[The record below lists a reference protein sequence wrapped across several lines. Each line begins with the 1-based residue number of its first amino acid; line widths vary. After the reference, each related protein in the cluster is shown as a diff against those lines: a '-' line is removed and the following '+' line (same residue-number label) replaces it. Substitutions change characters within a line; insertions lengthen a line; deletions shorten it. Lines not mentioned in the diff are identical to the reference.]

1 MSASLVNSSLGNSFH
16 INSNT
21 SQSFEIGRI
30 FCDHLESSGK
40 SLNIFTASVFEATR
54 LKEEISWFFPKL
66 KVNHLP
72 DWETLPYDQI
82 SPHPDLIS
90 ERLLTLYEM
99 TQKEFDINLLPLST
113 SLHFLP
119 PRSYIEKFSFNFK
132 TGQDVDINAFKNR
145 LVENGY
151 LYVDKV
157 FNPGEFAMRGG
168 IIDLYPMGSIVPYR
182 IDFFDNEIDSI
193 RTFDVDTQRSLYPT
207 NKIKLL
213 PAREC
218 PLDENGISTF
228 RQNYRERFEGDLAK
242 SNLYKSIS
250 KGTPFAGMEWYLPL
264 FFDGI
269 DSIFDYLDKDD
280 LVIQMGDLSKS
291 AENYWSEAESRFR
304 LYAYDAERPIL
315 QPKDLLISPDD
326 FFKKIK
332 QHKDIKKTKHAP
344 ENIAI
349 VAIDRDVSPPLDR
362 LKTFIKRTPK
372 RILICAE
379 GLGRR
384 ESLFELLNQSSID
397 FSVVESWDDFV
408 ASSEKISLIT
418 SPIHQGFIQK
428 DYVVITENEIF
439 PNFVR
444 QTKKTRRN
452 KSFNN
457 DGIVK
462 DLTELSIGDP
472 VVHEQHGVGRY
483 QGLVDLDY
491 GDGMTEFLV
500 LHYDKQDKLYVPVS
514 QLHLVSRYSGGPA
527 ESAPIHKLG
536 SGSWEKSKKRALLQ
550 IHDTAAELLDLY
562 AKRSLQRGYSSKIN
576 LNDYV
581 SFVEGFPFEETVD
594 QKEAIERVIE
604 DMESARPMDRLIC
617 GDVGFGKTEV
627 ALRAAFISVLNGKQA
642 IVLVPTTLLAE
653 QHFNNFSD
661 RFAKWPI
668 KIEEISRFKSK
679 KQQLESLEKLEE
691 GKIDII
697 IGTHRLLQPD
707 IKFKDLGLVV
717 IDEEHRF
724 GVRQKEKLKA
734 FRRNVD
740 VLALTATPIPRT
752 LSMAMEGLREFS
764 VIATPPQKRLS
775 IKTFV
780 VNHSQGII
788 KEAVA
793 REFNRGGQIYFL
805 HNEVNTIQS
814 MHEKLSALLPDA
826 KIGVAH
832 GQLQEKE
839 LERVMQD
846 FHQQRINVLLCST
859 IIETGIDI
867 PTANTIIMN
876 RADKF
881 GLAQLHQLRGRVG
894 RSHHQAYAYLLIDE
908 DRKLTSNAKKRLEAI
923 QLMEDLGAGYH
934 LAMHDLE
941 IRGAGELLGD
951 NQSGQMHEIGFSLY
965 MDMLNH
971 AIKQLKKGEKLDL
984 DLPLASNKE
993 INLHTPA
1000 ILTQAYCQNTNER
1013 LIIYKRLSSCKTRD
1027 QLKELKEELVDRF
1040 GVMPVQT
1047 KNLIL
1052 FHELRIDLISTDV
1065 IKIDSSQTIT
1075 EITFKDNADIDPIQ
1089 IIDLLQNDRRFKMN
1103 GPDRI
1108 KITASIND
1116 TSDRVAFI
1124 IKTLNQL
1131 KSN

>member
-1 MSASLVNSSLGNSFH
+1 MNSFSENNFF
-16 INSNT
+16 INTNT
-21 SQSFEIGRI
+21 SHSIEIGRI
-30 FCDHLESSGK
+30 FYEHLSSK
-40 SLNIFTASVFEATR
+40 KQSLNIFTGNVFEAIR
-54 LKEEISWFFPKL
+54 LKEEISWFYPKL
-66 KVNHLP
+66 RVNHFP

-90 ERLLTLYEM
+90 ERLLTLYQM
-99 TQKEFDINLLPLST
+99 TQREFDINLLPLST
-113 SLHFLP
+113 SLHLLP

-132 TGQDVDINAFKNR
+132 TNQAVDINAFKNR
-145 LVENGY
+145 LVDNGY
-151 LYVDKV
+151 LYVEKV
-157 FNPGEFAMRGG
+157 MNPGEFAMRGG
-168 IIDLYPMGSIVPYR
+168 IIDIFPMGSIVPYR
-182 IDFFDNEIDSI
+182 IDFFDNEIESI

-218 PLDENGISTF
+218 PLDDEGVGIF
-228 RQNYRERFEGDLAK
+228 RNNYREKFEGDLSK
-242 SNLYKSIS
+242 SKIYKSITKS
-250 KGTPFAGMEWYLPL
+250 TPFAGMEWYLPL
-264 FFDGI
+264 FFEQTN
-269 DSIFDYLDKDD
+269 SIFDYIEPKDAV
-280 LVIQMGDLSKS
+280 LLLGDTAKAASD
-291 AENYWSEAESRFR
+291 YWSETASRYR
-304 LYAYDAERPIL
+304 LYAYDTERPIL
-315 QPKDLLISPDD
+315 EPNEFLIPPDQ

-332 QHKDIKKTKHAP
+332 DYPQIKKHKDRIESIKD
-344 ENIAI
+344 I
-349 VAIDRDVSPPLDR
+349 AIDRDESPPLHK
-362 LKTFIKRTPK
+362 LSKLISKSTQ
-372 RILICAE
+372 RILLCAE

-384 ESLFELLNQSSID
+384 ESLADLLKQSDIQFKLVEDWNAFID
-397 FSVVESWDDFV
+397 SHEKVCLIAGPLHDGFSYSNY
-408 ASSEKISLIT
+408 LI
-418 SPIHQGFIQK
+418 
-428 DYVVITENEIF
+428 ITENEIF

-444 QTKKTRRN
+444 QIKKSKRN
-452 KSFNN
+452 KSFSS

-472 VVHEQHGVGRY
+472 IVHEQHGVGRY
-483 QGLVDLDY
+483 KGLVDLDY
-491 GDGMTEFLV
+491 GEGINEFLE
-500 LHYDKQDKLYVPVS
+500 LHYEREDKLYVPVS
-514 QLHLVSRYSGGPA
+514 QLYLISRYSGGPI

-536 SGSWEKSKKRALLQ
+536 SGSWEKAKKKALTQ

-562 AKRSLQRGYSSKIN
+562 AKRSLQKGVSSKIN
-576 LNDYV
+576 LNDYDA
-581 SFVEGFPFEETVD
+581 FVDGFPFEETAD
-594 QKEAIERVIE
+594 QKDAIERVVE
-604 DMESARPMDRLIC
+604 DMESSRPMDRLVC

-653 QHFNNFSD
+653 QHFDNFCD
-661 RFAKWPI
+661 RFARWPI

-679 KQQLESLEKLEE
+679 KQQYESLQRLHE

-707 IKFKDLGLVV
+707 VKFKDLGLVV

-734 FRRNVD
+734 FRKNVD

-752 LSMAMEGLREFS
+752 LSLAMEGLREFS

-780 VNHSQGII
+780 VNFSQGII
-788 KEAVA
+788 KEAVL
-793 REFNRGGQIYFL
+793 REFNRGGQVYFL

-814 MHEKLSALLPDA
+814 MFEKLSKLLPEA

-832 GQLQEKE
+832 GQLREKE
-839 LERVMQD
+839 LEHVMQD
-846 FHQQRINVLLCST
+846 FHQQRINILLCST

-951 NQSGQMHEIGFSLY
+951 NQSGQMHEIGFNLY
-965 MDMLNH
+965 IDMLNN

-984 DLPLASNKE
+984 ESPITSNKE
-993 INLHTPA
+993 INLHTPT
-1000 ILTQAYCQNTNER
+1000 ILTQTYCPNTNER
-1013 LIIYKRLSSCKTRD
+1013 LIIYKRLSSCKSKD
-1027 QLKELKEELVDRF
+1027 ELKSIKEELIDRF
-1040 GVMPVQT
+1040 GIMPLQT
-1047 KNLIL
+1047 VNLIL
-1052 FHELRIDLISTDV
+1052 FHELRINILSTEV
-1065 IKIDSSQTIT
+1065 MKIDSSKRKS
-1075 EITFKDNADIDPIQ
+1075 EITIKKNADIDPIK
-1089 IIDLLQNDRRFKMN
+1089 IIDLLQNDQRFKMN
-1103 GPDRI
+1103 GPDKI
-1108 KITASIND
+1108 KILLEEEDVARRVKFITKTINEI
-1116 TSDRVAFI
+1116 TV
-1124 IKTLNQL
+1124 
-1131 KSN
+1131 

>member
-1 MSASLVNSSLGNSFH
+1 MNSFSENNFF
-16 INSNT
+16 INTNT
-21 SQSFEIGRI
+21 SHSIEIGRI
-30 FCDHLESSGK
+30 FYEHLSSK
-40 SLNIFTASVFEATR
+40 KQSLNIFTGNVFEAIR
-54 LKEEISWFFPKL
+54 LKEEISWFYPKL
-66 KVNHLP
+66 RVNHFP

-90 ERLLTLYEM
+90 ERLLTLYQM
-99 TQKEFDINLLPLST
+99 TQREFDINLLPLST
-113 SLHFLP
+113 SLHLLP

-132 TGQDVDINAFKNR
+132 TNQAVDINAFKNR
-145 LVENGY
+145 LVDNGY
-151 LYVDKV
+151 LYVEKV
-157 FNPGEFAMRGG
+157 MNPGEFAMRGG
-168 IIDLYPMGSIVPYR
+168 IIDIFPMGSIVPYR
-182 IDFFDNEIDSI
+182 IDFFDNEIESI

-218 PLDENGISTF
+218 PLDDEGVGIF
-228 RQNYRERFEGDLAK
+228 RNNYREKFEGDLSK
-242 SNLYKSIS
+242 SKIYKSITKS
-250 KGTPFAGMEWYLPL
+250 TPFAGMEWYLPL
-264 FFDGI
+264 FFEQTN
-269 DSIFDYLDKDD
+269 SIFDYIEPKDAV
-280 LVIQMGDLSKS
+280 LLLGDTAKAASD
-291 AENYWSEAESRFR
+291 YWSETASRYR
-304 LYAYDAERPIL
+304 LYAYDTERPIL
-315 QPKDLLISPDD
+315 EPNEFLIPPDQ

-332 QHKDIKKTKHAP
+332 DYPQIKKHKDRIKSIKD
-344 ENIAI
+344 I
-349 VAIDRDVSPPLDR
+349 AIDRDESPPLHK
-362 LKTFIKRTPK
+362 LSKLISKSTQ
-372 RILICAE
+372 RILLCAE

-384 ESLFELLNQSSID
+384 ESLADLLKQSDIQFKLVEDWNAFID
-397 FSVVESWDDFV
+397 SHEKVCLIAGPLHDGFSYSNY
-408 ASSEKISLIT
+408 LI
-418 SPIHQGFIQK
+418 
-428 DYVVITENEIF
+428 ITENEIF

-444 QTKKTRRN
+444 QIKKSKRN
-452 KSFNN
+452 KSFSS

-472 VVHEQHGVGRY
+472 IVHEQHGVGRY
-483 QGLVDLDY
+483 KGLVDLDY
-491 GDGMTEFLV
+491 GEGINEFLE
-500 LHYDKQDKLYVPVS
+500 LHYEREDKLYVPVS
-514 QLHLVSRYSGGPA
+514 QLYLISRYSGGPI

-536 SGSWEKSKKRALLQ
+536 SGSWEKAKKKALTQ

-562 AKRSLQRGYSSKIN
+562 AKRSLQKGVSSKIN
-576 LNDYV
+576 LNDYDA
-581 SFVEGFPFEETVD
+581 FVDGFPFEETAD
-594 QKEAIERVIE
+594 QKDAIERVVE
-604 DMESARPMDRLIC
+604 DMESSRPMDRLVC

-653 QHFNNFSD
+653 QHFDNFCD
-661 RFAKWPI
+661 RFARWPI

-679 KQQLESLEKLEE
+679 KQQYESLQRLHE

-707 IKFKDLGLVV
+707 VKFKDLGLVV

-734 FRRNVD
+734 FRKNVD

-752 LSMAMEGLREFS
+752 LSLAMEGLREFS

-780 VNHSQGII
+780 VNFSQGII
-788 KEAVA
+788 KEAVL
-793 REFNRGGQIYFL
+793 REFNRGGQVYFL

-814 MHEKLSALLPDA
+814 MFEKLSKLLPEA

-832 GQLQEKE
+832 GQLREKE
-839 LERVMQD
+839 LEHVMQD
-846 FHQQRINVLLCST
+846 FHQQRINILLCST

-951 NQSGQMHEIGFSLY
+951 NQSGQMHEIGFNLY
-965 MDMLNH
+965 IDMLNN

-984 DLPLASNKE
+984 ESPITSNKE
-993 INLHTPA
+993 INLHTPT
-1000 ILTQAYCQNTNER
+1000 ILTQTYCPNTNER
-1013 LIIYKRLSSCKTRD
+1013 LIIYKRLSSCKSKD
-1027 QLKELKEELVDRF
+1027 ELKSIKEELIDRF
-1040 GVMPVQT
+1040 GIMPLQT
-1047 KNLIL
+1047 VNLIL
-1052 FHELRIDLISTDV
+1052 FHELRINILSTEV
-1065 IKIDSSQTIT
+1065 MKIDSSKRKS
-1075 EITFKDNADIDPIQ
+1075 EITIKKNADIDPIK
-1089 IIDLLQNDRRFKMN
+1089 IIDLLQNDQRFKMN
-1103 GPDRI
+1103 GPDKI
-1108 KITASIND
+1108 KILLEEEDVARRVKFITKTINEI
-1116 TSDRVAFI
+1116 TV
-1124 IKTLNQL
+1124 
-1131 KSN
+1131 

>member
-1 MSASLVNSSLGNSFH
+1 MNSFSENNFF
-16 INSNT
+16 INTNT
-21 SQSFEIGRI
+21 SHSIEIGRI
-30 FCDHLESSGK
+30 FYEHLSSK
-40 SLNIFTASVFEATR
+40 KQSLNIFTGNVFEAIR
-54 LKEEISWFFPKL
+54 LKEEISWFYPKL
-66 KVNHLP
+66 RVNHFP

-90 ERLLTLYEM
+90 ERLLTLYQM
-99 TQKEFDINLLPLST
+99 TQREFDINLLPLST
-113 SLHFLP
+113 SLHLLP

-132 TGQDVDINAFKNR
+132 TNQAVDINAFKNR
-145 LVENGY
+145 LVDNGY
-151 LYVDKV
+151 LYVEKV
-157 FNPGEFAMRGG
+157 MNPGEFAMRGG
-168 IIDLYPMGSIVPYR
+168 IIDIFPMGSIVPYR
-182 IDFFDNEIDSI
+182 IDFFDNEIESI

-218 PLDENGISTF
+218 PLDDEGVGIF
-228 RQNYRERFEGDLAK
+228 RNNYREKFEGDLSK
-242 SNLYKSIS
+242 SKIYKSITKS
-250 KGTPFAGMEWYLPL
+250 TPFAGMEWYLPL
-264 FFDGI
+264 FFEQTN
-269 DSIFDYLDKDD
+269 SIFDYIEPKDAV
-280 LVIQMGDLSKS
+280 LLLGDTAKAASD
-291 AENYWSEAESRFR
+291 YWSETASRYR
-304 LYAYDAERPIL
+304 LYAYDTERPIL
-315 QPKDLLISPDD
+315 EPNEFLIPPDQ

-332 QHKDIKKTKHAP
+332 DYPQIKKHKDRIESIKD
-344 ENIAI
+344 I
-349 VAIDRDVSPPLDR
+349 AIDRDESPPLHK
-362 LKTFIKRTPK
+362 LSKLISKSTQ
-372 RILICAE
+372 RILLCAE

-384 ESLFELLNQSSID
+384 ESLADLLKQSDIQFKLVEDWNAFID
-397 FSVVESWDDFV
+397 SHEKVCLIAGPLHDGFSYSNY
-408 ASSEKISLIT
+408 LI
-418 SPIHQGFIQK
+418 
-428 DYVVITENEIF
+428 ITENEIF

-444 QTKKTRRN
+444 QIKKSKRN
-452 KSFNN
+452 KSFSS

-472 VVHEQHGVGRY
+472 IVHEQHGVGRY
-483 QGLVDLDY
+483 KGLVDLDY
-491 GDGMTEFLV
+491 GEGINEFLE
-500 LHYDKQDKLYVPVS
+500 LHYEREDKLYVPVS
-514 QLHLVSRYSGGPA
+514 QLYLISRYSGGPI

-536 SGSWEKSKKRALLQ
+536 SGSWEKAKKKALTQ

-562 AKRSLQRGYSSKIN
+562 AKRSLQKGVSSKIN
-576 LNDYV
+576 LNDYDA
-581 SFVEGFPFEETVD
+581 FVDGFPFEETAD
-594 QKEAIERVIE
+594 QKDAIERVVE
-604 DMESARPMDRLIC
+604 DMESSRPMDRLVC

-653 QHFNNFSD
+653 QHFDNFCD
-661 RFAKWPI
+661 RFARWPI

-679 KQQLESLEKLEE
+679 KQQYESLQRLHE

-707 IKFKDLGLVV
+707 VKFKDLGLVV

-734 FRRNVD
+734 FRKNVD

-752 LSMAMEGLREFS
+752 LSLAMEGLREFS

-780 VNHSQGII
+780 VNFSQGII
-788 KEAVA
+788 KEAVL
-793 REFNRGGQIYFL
+793 REFNRGGQVYFL

-814 MHEKLSALLPDA
+814 MFEKLSKLLPEA

-832 GQLQEKE
+832 GQLREKE
-839 LERVMQD
+839 LEHVMQD
-846 FHQQRINVLLCST
+846 FHQQRINILLCST

-951 NQSGQMHEIGFSLY
+951 NQSGQMHEIGFNLY
-965 MDMLNH
+965 IDMLNN

-984 DLPLASNKE
+984 ESPITSNKE
-993 INLHTPA
+993 INLHTPT
-1000 ILTQAYCQNTNER
+1000 ILTQTYCPNTNER
-1013 LIIYKRLSSCKTRD
+1013 LIIYKRLSSCKSKD
-1027 QLKELKEELVDRF
+1027 ELKSIKEELIDRF
-1040 GVMPVQT
+1040 GIMPLQT
-1047 KNLIL
+1047 VNLIL
-1052 FHELRIDLISTDV
+1052 FHELRINILSTEV
-1065 IKIDSSQTIT
+1065 IKIDSSKRKS
-1075 EITFKDNADIDPIQ
+1075 EITIKKNADIDPIK
-1089 IIDLLQNDRRFKMN
+1089 IIDLLQNDQRFKMN
-1103 GPDRI
+1103 GPDKI
-1108 KITASIND
+1108 KILLEEEDVAR
-1116 TSDRVAFI
+1116 RVKFI
-1124 IKTLNQL
+1124 TKTIKEITV
-1131 KSN
+1131 

>member
-1 MSASLVNSSLGNSFH
+1 MNSFSENNFF
-16 INSNT
+16 INTNT
-21 SQSFEIGRI
+21 SHSIEIGRI
-30 FCDHLESSGK
+30 FYEHLSSK
-40 SLNIFTASVFEATR
+40 KQSLNIFTGNVFEAIR
-54 LKEEISWFFPKL
+54 LKEEISWFYPKL
-66 KVNHLP
+66 RVNHFP

-90 ERLLTLYEM
+90 ERLLTLYQM
-99 TQKEFDINLLPLST
+99 TQREFDINLLPLST
-113 SLHFLP
+113 SLHLLP

-132 TGQDVDINAFKNR
+132 TNQAVDINAFKNR
-145 LVENGY
+145 LVDNGY
-151 LYVDKV
+151 LYVEKV
-157 FNPGEFAMRGG
+157 MNPGEFAMRGG
-168 IIDLYPMGSIVPYR
+168 IIDIFPMGSIVPYR
-182 IDFFDNEIDSI
+182 IDFFDNEIESI

-218 PLDENGISTF
+218 PLDDEGVGIF
-228 RQNYRERFEGDLAK
+228 RNNYREKFEGDLSK
-242 SNLYKSIS
+242 SKIYKSITKS
-250 KGTPFAGMEWYLPL
+250 TPFAGMEWYLPL
-264 FFDGI
+264 FFEQTN
-269 DSIFDYLDKDD
+269 SIFDYIEPKDAV
-280 LVIQMGDLSKS
+280 LLLGDTAKAASD
-291 AENYWSEAESRFR
+291 YWSETASRYR
-304 LYAYDAERPIL
+304 LYAYDTERPIL
-315 QPKDLLISPDD
+315 EPNEFLIPADQ

-332 QHKDIKKTKHAP
+332 DYPQIKKYKDRIKSIKDI
-344 ENIAI
+344 
-349 VAIDRDVSPPLDR
+349 AIDRDKSPPLHK
-362 LKTFIKRTPK
+362 LSKLISKSTQ
-372 RILICAE
+372 RILLCAE

-384 ESLFELLNQSSID
+384 ESLADLLKQSDIQFKLVEDWNAFID
-397 FSVVESWDDFV
+397 SHEKVCLIAGPLHDGFSYSNY
-408 ASSEKISLIT
+408 LI
-418 SPIHQGFIQK
+418 
-428 DYVVITENEIF
+428 ITENEIF

-444 QTKKTRRN
+444 QIKKSKRN
-452 KSFNN
+452 KSFSS

-472 VVHEQHGVGRY
+472 IVHEQHGVGRY
-483 QGLVDLDY
+483 KGLVDLDY
-491 GDGMTEFLV
+491 GEGINEFLE
-500 LHYDKQDKLYVPVS
+500 LHYEREDKLYVPVS
-514 QLHLVSRYSGGPA
+514 QLYLISRYSGGPI

-536 SGSWEKSKKRALLQ
+536 SGSWEKAKKKALTQ

-562 AKRSLQRGYSSKIN
+562 AKRSLQKGVSSKIN
-576 LNDYV
+576 LNDYDA
-581 SFVEGFPFEETVD
+581 FVDGFPFEETAD
-594 QKEAIERVIE
+594 QKDAIERVVE
-604 DMESARPMDRLIC
+604 DMESSRPMDRLVC

-653 QHFNNFSD
+653 QHFDNFCD
-661 RFAKWPI
+661 RFARWPI

-679 KQQLESLEKLEE
+679 KQQYESLQRLHE

-707 IKFKDLGLVV
+707 VKFKDLGLVV

-734 FRRNVD
+734 FRKNVD

-752 LSMAMEGLREFS
+752 LSLAMEGLREFS

-780 VNHSQGII
+780 VNFSQGII
-788 KEAVA
+788 KEAVL
-793 REFNRGGQIYFL
+793 REFNRGGQVYFL

-814 MHEKLSALLPDA
+814 MFEKLSKLLPEA

-832 GQLQEKE
+832 GQLREKE
-839 LERVMQD
+839 LEHVMQD
-846 FHQQRINVLLCST
+846 FHQQRINILLCST

-951 NQSGQMHEIGFSLY
+951 NQSGQMHEIGFNLY
-965 MDMLNH
+965 IDMLNN

-984 DLPLASNKE
+984 ESPITLNKE
-993 INLHTPA
+993 INLHTPT
-1000 ILTQAYCQNTNER
+1000 ILTQTYCPNTNER
-1013 LIIYKRLSSCKTRD
+1013 LIIYKRLSSCKSKD
-1027 QLKELKEELVDRF
+1027 ELKSIKEELIDRF
-1040 GVMPVQT
+1040 GIMPLQT
-1047 KNLIL
+1047 VNLIL
-1052 FHELRIDLISTDV
+1052 FHELRINILSTEV
-1065 IKIDSSQTIT
+1065 MKIDSSKRKS
-1075 EITFKDNADIDPIQ
+1075 EITIKKNADIDPIK
-1089 IIDLLQNDRRFKMN
+1089 IIDLLQNDQRFKMN
-1103 GPDRI
+1103 GPDKI
-1108 KITASIND
+1108 KILLEEEDVAR
-1116 TSDRVAFI
+1116 RVKFI
-1124 IKTLNQL
+1124 TKTIKEITV
-1131 KSN
+1131 

>member
-1 MSASLVNSSLGNSFH
+1 MNSFSENNFF
-16 INSNT
+16 INTNT
-21 SQSFEIGRI
+21 SHSIEIGRI
-30 FCDHLESSGK
+30 FYEHLSSK
-40 SLNIFTASVFEATR
+40 KQSLNIFTGNVFEAIR
-54 LKEEISWFFPKL
+54 LKEEISWFYPKL
-66 KVNHLP
+66 RVNHFP

-90 ERLLTLYEM
+90 ERLLTLYQM
-99 TQKEFDINLLPLST
+99 TQREFDINLLPLST
-113 SLHFLP
+113 SLHLLP

-132 TGQDVDINAFKNR
+132 TNQAVDINAFKNR
-145 LVENGY
+145 LVDNGY
-151 LYVDKV
+151 LYVEKV
-157 FNPGEFAMRGG
+157 MNPGEFAMRGG
-168 IIDLYPMGSIVPYR
+168 IIDIFPMGSIVPYR
-182 IDFFDNEIDSI
+182 IDFFDNEIESI

-218 PLDENGISTF
+218 PLDDEGVGIF
-228 RQNYRERFEGDLAK
+228 RNNYREKFEGDLSK
-242 SNLYKSIS
+242 SKIYKSITKS
-250 KGTPFAGMEWYLPL
+250 TPFAGMEWYLPL
-264 FFDGI
+264 FFEQTN
-269 DSIFDYLDKDD
+269 SIFDYIEPKDAV
-280 LVIQMGDLSKS
+280 LLLGDTAKAASD
-291 AENYWSEAESRFR
+291 YWSETASRYR
-304 LYAYDAERPIL
+304 LYAYDTERPIL
-315 QPKDLLISPDD
+315 EPNEFLIPPDQ

-332 QHKDIKKTKHAP
+332 DYTQIKKHKDRIKSIKD
-344 ENIAI
+344 I
-349 VAIDRDVSPPLDR
+349 AIDRDESPPLHK
-362 LKTFIKRTPK
+362 LSKLISKSTQ
-372 RILICAE
+372 RILLCAE

-384 ESLFELLNQSSID
+384 ESLADLLKQSDIQFKLVEDWNAFID
-397 FSVVESWDDFV
+397 SHEKVCLIAGPLHDGFSYSNY
-408 ASSEKISLIT
+408 LI
-418 SPIHQGFIQK
+418 
-428 DYVVITENEIF
+428 ITENEIF

-444 QTKKTRRN
+444 QIKKSKRN
-452 KSFNN
+452 KSFSS

-472 VVHEQHGVGRY
+472 IVHEQHGVGRY
-483 QGLVDLDY
+483 KGLVDLDY
-491 GDGMTEFLV
+491 GEGINEFLE
-500 LHYDKQDKLYVPVS
+500 LHYEREDKLYVPVS
-514 QLHLVSRYSGGPA
+514 QLYLISRYSGGPI

-536 SGSWEKSKKRALLQ
+536 SGSWEKAKKKALTQ

-562 AKRSLQRGYSSKIN
+562 AKRSLQKGVSSKIN
-576 LNDYV
+576 LNDYDA
-581 SFVEGFPFEETVD
+581 FVDGFPFEETAD
-594 QKEAIERVIE
+594 QKDAIERVVE
-604 DMESARPMDRLIC
+604 DMESPRPMDRLVC

-653 QHFNNFSD
+653 QHFDNFCD
-661 RFAKWPI
+661 RFARWPI

-679 KQQLESLEKLEE
+679 KQQYESLQRLHE

-707 IKFKDLGLVV
+707 VKFKDLGLVV

-734 FRRNVD
+734 FRKNVD

-752 LSMAMEGLREFS
+752 LSLAMEGLREFS

-780 VNHSQGII
+780 VNFSQGII
-788 KEAVA
+788 KEAVL
-793 REFNRGGQIYFL
+793 REFNRGGQVYFL

-814 MHEKLSALLPDA
+814 MFEKLSKLLPEA

-832 GQLQEKE
+832 GQLREKE
-839 LERVMQD
+839 LEHVMQD
-846 FHQQRINVLLCST
+846 FHQQRINILLCST

-951 NQSGQMHEIGFSLY
+951 NQSGQMHEIGFNLY
-965 MDMLNH
+965 IDMLNN

-984 DLPLASNKE
+984 ESPITSNKE
-993 INLHTPA
+993 INLHTPT
-1000 ILTQAYCQNTNER
+1000 ILTQTYCPNTNER
-1013 LIIYKRLSSCKTRD
+1013 LIIYKRLSSCKSKD
-1027 QLKELKEELVDRF
+1027 ELKSIKEELIDRF
-1040 GVMPVQT
+1040 GIMPLQT
-1047 KNLIL
+1047 VNLIL
-1052 FHELRIDLISTDV
+1052 FHELRINILSTEV
-1065 IKIDSSQTIT
+1065 MKIDSSKRKS
-1075 EITFKDNADIDPIQ
+1075 EITIKKNADIDPIK
-1089 IIDLLQNDRRFKMN
+1089 IIDLLQNDQRFKMN
-1103 GPDRI
+1103 GPDKI
-1108 KITASIND
+1108 KILLEEEDVARRVKFITKTINEI
-1116 TSDRVAFI
+1116 TV
-1124 IKTLNQL
+1124 
-1131 KSN
+1131 

>member
-1 MSASLVNSSLGNSFH
+1 MNSFSENNFF
-16 INSNT
+16 INTNT
-21 SQSFEIGRI
+21 SHSIEIGRI
-30 FCDHLESSGK
+30 FYEHLSSK
-40 SLNIFTASVFEATR
+40 KQSLNIFTGNVFEAIR
-54 LKEEISWFFPKL
+54 LKEEISWFYPKL
-66 KVNHLP
+66 RVNHFP

-90 ERLLTLYEM
+90 ERLLTLYQM
-99 TQKEFDINLLPLST
+99 TQREFDINLLPLST
-113 SLHFLP
+113 SLHLLP

-132 TGQDVDINAFKNR
+132 TNQAVDINAFKNR
-145 LVENGY
+145 LVDNGY
-151 LYVDKV
+151 LYVEKV
-157 FNPGEFAMRGG
+157 MNPGEFAMRGG
-168 IIDLYPMGSIVPYR
+168 IIDIFPMGSIVPYR
-182 IDFFDNEIDSI
+182 IDFFDNEIESI

-218 PLDENGISTF
+218 PLDDEGVGIF
-228 RQNYRERFEGDLAK
+228 RNNYREKFEGDLSK
-242 SNLYKSIS
+242 SKIYKSITKS
-250 KGTPFAGMEWYLPL
+250 TPFAGMEWYLPL
-264 FFDGI
+264 FFEQTN
-269 DSIFDYLDKDD
+269 SIFDYIEPKDAV
-280 LVIQMGDLSKS
+280 LLLGDTAKAASD
-291 AENYWSEAESRFR
+291 YWSETASRYR
-304 LYAYDAERPIL
+304 LYAYDTERPIL
-315 QPKDLLISPDD
+315 EPNEFLIPADQ

-332 QHKDIKKTKHAP
+332 DYPQIKKYKDRIKSIKDI
-344 ENIAI
+344 
-349 VAIDRDVSPPLDR
+349 AIDRDKSPPLHK
-362 LKTFIKRTPK
+362 LSKLISKSTQ
-372 RILICAE
+372 RILLCAE

-384 ESLFELLNQSSID
+384 ESLADLLKQSDIQFKLVEDWNAFID
-397 FSVVESWDDFV
+397 SHEKVCLIAGPLHDGFSYSNY
-408 ASSEKISLIT
+408 LI
-418 SPIHQGFIQK
+418 
-428 DYVVITENEIF
+428 ITENEIF

-444 QTKKTRRN
+444 QIKKSKRN
-452 KSFNN
+452 KSFSS

-472 VVHEQHGVGRY
+472 IVHEQHGVGRY
-483 QGLVDLDY
+483 KGLVDLDY
-491 GDGMTEFLV
+491 GEGINEFLE
-500 LHYDKQDKLYVPVS
+500 LHYEREDKLYVPVS
-514 QLHLVSRYSGGPA
+514 QLYLISRYSGGPI

-536 SGSWEKSKKRALLQ
+536 SGSWEKAKKKALTQ

-562 AKRSLQRGYSSKIN
+562 AKRSLQKGVSSKIN
-576 LNDYV
+576 LNDYDA
-581 SFVEGFPFEETVD
+581 FVDGFPFEETAD
-594 QKEAIERVIE
+594 QKDAIERVVE
-604 DMESARPMDRLIC
+604 DMESSRPMDRLVC

-653 QHFNNFSD
+653 QHFDNFCD
-661 RFAKWPI
+661 RFARWPI

-679 KQQLESLEKLEE
+679 KQQYESLQRLHE

-707 IKFKDLGLVV
+707 VKFKDLGLVV

-734 FRRNVD
+734 FRKNVD

-752 LSMAMEGLREFS
+752 LSLAMEGLREFS

-780 VNHSQGII
+780 VNFSQGII
-788 KEAVA
+788 KEAVL
-793 REFNRGGQIYFL
+793 REFNRGGQVYFL

-814 MHEKLSALLPDA
+814 MFEKLSKLLPEA

-832 GQLQEKE
+832 GQLREKE
-839 LERVMQD
+839 LEHVMQD
-846 FHQQRINVLLCST
+846 FHQQRINILLCST

-951 NQSGQMHEIGFSLY
+951 SQSGQMHEIGFNLY
-965 MDMLNH
+965 IDMLNN

-984 DLPLASNKE
+984 ESPITSNKE
-993 INLHTPA
+993 INLHTPT
-1000 ILTQAYCQNTNER
+1000 ILTQTYCPNTNER
-1013 LIIYKRLSSCKTRD
+1013 LIIYKRLSSCKSKD
-1027 QLKELKEELVDRF
+1027 ELKSIKEELIDRF
-1040 GVMPVQT
+1040 GIMPLQT
-1047 KNLIL
+1047 VNLIL
-1052 FHELRIDLISTDV
+1052 FHELRINILSTEV
-1065 IKIDSSQTIT
+1065 MKIDSSKRKS
-1075 EITFKDNADIDPIQ
+1075 EITIKKNADIDPIK
-1089 IIDLLQNDRRFKMN
+1089 IIDLLQNDQRFKMN
-1103 GPDRI
+1103 GPDKI
-1108 KITASIND
+1108 KILLEEEDVAR
-1116 TSDRVAFI
+1116 RVKFI
-1124 IKTLNQL
+1124 TKTIKEITV
-1131 KSN
+1131 

>member
-1 MSASLVNSSLGNSFH
+1 MNSFSENNFF
-16 INSNT
+16 INTNT
-21 SQSFEIGRI
+21 SHSIEIGRI
-30 FCDHLESSGK
+30 FYEHLSSK
-40 SLNIFTASVFEATR
+40 KQSLNIFTGNVFEAIR
-54 LKEEISWFFPKL
+54 LKEEISWFYPKL
-66 KVNHLP
+66 RVNHFP

-90 ERLLTLYEM
+90 ERLLTLYQM
-99 TQKEFDINLLPLST
+99 TQREFDINLLPLST
-113 SLHFLP
+113 SLHLLP

-132 TGQDVDINAFKNR
+132 TNQAVDINAFKNR
-145 LVENGY
+145 LVDNGY
-151 LYVDKV
+151 LYVEKV
-157 FNPGEFAMRGG
+157 MNPGEFAMRGG
-168 IIDLYPMGSIVPYR
+168 IIDIFPMGSIVPYR
-182 IDFFDNEIDSI
+182 IDFFDNEIESI

-218 PLDENGISTF
+218 PLDDEGVGIF
-228 RQNYRERFEGDLAK
+228 RNNYREKFEGDLSK
-242 SNLYKSIS
+242 SKIYKSITKS
-250 KGTPFAGMEWYLPL
+250 TPFAGMEWYLPL
-264 FFDGI
+264 FFEQTN
-269 DSIFDYLDKDD
+269 SIFDYIEPKDAV
-280 LVIQMGDLSKS
+280 LLLGDTAKAASD
-291 AENYWSEAESRFR
+291 YWSETASRYR
-304 LYAYDAERPIL
+304 LYAYDTERPIL
-315 QPKDLLISPDD
+315 EPNEFLIPPDQ

-332 QHKDIKKTKHAP
+332 DYPQIKKHKDRIKSIKD
-344 ENIAI
+344 I
-349 VAIDRDVSPPLDR
+349 AIDRDESPPLHK
-362 LKTFIKRTPK
+362 LSKLISKSTQ
-372 RILICAE
+372 RILLCAE

-384 ESLFELLNQSSID
+384 ESLADLLKQSDIQFKLVEDWNAFID
-397 FSVVESWDDFV
+397 SHEKVCLIAGPLHDGFSYSNY
-408 ASSEKISLIT
+408 LI
-418 SPIHQGFIQK
+418 
-428 DYVVITENEIF
+428 ITENEIF

-444 QTKKTRRN
+444 QIKKSKRN
-452 KSFNN
+452 KSFSS

-472 VVHEQHGVGRY
+472 IVHEQHGVGRY
-483 QGLVDLDY
+483 KGLVDLDY
-491 GDGMTEFLV
+491 GEGINEFLE
-500 LHYDKQDKLYVPVS
+500 LHYEREDKLYVPVS
-514 QLHLVSRYSGGPA
+514 QLYLISRYSGGPI

-536 SGSWEKSKKRALLQ
+536 SGSWEKAKKKALTQ

-562 AKRSLQRGYSSKIN
+562 AKRSLQKGVSSKIN
-576 LNDYV
+576 LNDYDA
-581 SFVEGFPFEETVD
+581 FVDGFPFEETAD
-594 QKEAIERVIE
+594 QKDAIERVVE
-604 DMESARPMDRLIC
+604 DMESSRPMDRLVC

-653 QHFNNFSD
+653 QHFDNFCD
-661 RFAKWPI
+661 RFARWPI

-679 KQQLESLEKLEE
+679 KQQYESLQRLHE

-707 IKFKDLGLVV
+707 VKFKDLGLVV

-734 FRRNVD
+734 FRKNVD

-752 LSMAMEGLREFS
+752 LSLAMEGLREFS

-780 VNHSQGII
+780 VNFSQGII
-788 KEAVA
+788 KEAVL
-793 REFNRGGQIYFL
+793 REFNRGGQVYFL

-814 MHEKLSALLPDA
+814 MFEKLSKLLPEA

-832 GQLQEKE
+832 GQLREKE
-839 LERVMQD
+839 LEHVMQD
-846 FHQQRINVLLCST
+846 FHQQRINILLCST

-951 NQSGQMHEIGFSLY
+951 NQSGQMHEIGFNLY
-965 MDMLNH
+965 IDMLNN

-984 DLPLASNKE
+984 ESPITSNKE
-993 INLHTPA
+993 INLHTPT
-1000 ILTQAYCQNTNER
+1000 ILTQTYCPNTNER
-1013 LIIYKRLSSCKTRD
+1013 LIIYKRLSSCKSKD
-1027 QLKELKEELVDRF
+1027 ELKSIKEELIDRF
-1040 GVMPVQT
+1040 GIMPLQT
-1047 KNLIL
+1047 VNLIL
-1052 FHELRIDLISTDV
+1052 FHELRINILSTEV
-1065 IKIDSSQTIT
+1065 IKIDSSKRKS
-1075 EITFKDNADIDPIQ
+1075 EITIKKNADIDPIK
-1089 IIDLLQNDRRFKMN
+1089 IIDLLQNDQRFKMN
-1103 GPDRI
+1103 GPDKI
-1108 KITASIND
+1108 KILLEEEDVARRVKFITKTINEI
-1116 TSDRVAFI
+1116 TV
-1124 IKTLNQL
+1124 
-1131 KSN
+1131 

>member
-1 MSASLVNSSLGNSFH
+1 MNSFSENNFF
-16 INSNT
+16 INTNT
-21 SQSFEIGRI
+21 SHSIEIGRI
-30 FCDHLESSGK
+30 FYEHLSSK
-40 SLNIFTASVFEATR
+40 KQSLNIFTGNVFEAIR
-54 LKEEISWFFPKL
+54 LKEEISWFYPKL
-66 KVNHLP
+66 RVNHFP

-90 ERLLTLYEM
+90 ERLLTLYQM
-99 TQKEFDINLLPLST
+99 TQREFDINLLPLST
-113 SLHFLP
+113 SLHLLP

-132 TGQDVDINAFKNR
+132 TNQAVDINAFKNR
-145 LVENGY
+145 LVDNGY
-151 LYVDKV
+151 LYVEKV
-157 FNPGEFAMRGG
+157 MNPGEFAMRGG
-168 IIDLYPMGSIVPYR
+168 IIDIFPMGSIVPYR
-182 IDFFDNEIDSI
+182 IDFFDNEIESI

-218 PLDENGISTF
+218 PLDDEGVGIF
-228 RQNYRERFEGDLAK
+228 RNNYREKFEGDLSK
-242 SNLYKSIS
+242 SKIYKSITKS
-250 KGTPFAGMEWYLPL
+250 TPFAGMEWYLPL
-264 FFDGI
+264 FFEQTN
-269 DSIFDYLDKDD
+269 SIFDYIEPKDAV
-280 LVIQMGDLSKS
+280 LLLGDTAKAASD
-291 AENYWSEAESRFR
+291 YWSETASRYR
-304 LYAYDAERPIL
+304 LYAYDTERPIL
-315 QPKDLLISPDD
+315 EPNEFLIPPDQ

-332 QHKDIKKTKHAP
+332 DYPQIKKHKDRIKSIKD
-344 ENIAI
+344 I
-349 VAIDRDVSPPLDR
+349 AIDRDESPPLHK
-362 LKTFIKRTPK
+362 LSKLISKSTQ
-372 RILICAE
+372 RILLCAE

-384 ESLFELLNQSSID
+384 ESLADLLKQSDIQFKLVEDWNAFID
-397 FSVVESWDDFV
+397 SHEKVCLIAGPLHDGFSYSNY
-408 ASSEKISLIT
+408 LI
-418 SPIHQGFIQK
+418 
-428 DYVVITENEIF
+428 ITENEIF

-444 QTKKTRRN
+444 QIKKSKRN
-452 KSFNN
+452 KSFSS

-472 VVHEQHGVGRY
+472 IVHEQHGVGRY
-483 QGLVDLDY
+483 KGLVDLDY
-491 GDGMTEFLV
+491 GEGINEFLE
-500 LHYDKQDKLYVPVS
+500 LHYEREDKLYVPVS
-514 QLHLVSRYSGGPA
+514 QLYLISRYSGGPI

-536 SGSWEKSKKRALLQ
+536 SGSWEKAKKKALTQ

-562 AKRSLQRGYSSKIN
+562 AKRSLQKGVSSKIN
-576 LNDYV
+576 LNDYDA
-581 SFVEGFPFEETVD
+581 FVDGFPFEETAD
-594 QKEAIERVIE
+594 QKDAIERVVE
-604 DMESARPMDRLIC
+604 DMESSRPMDRLVC

-653 QHFNNFSD
+653 QHFDNFCD
-661 RFAKWPI
+661 RFARWPI

-679 KQQLESLEKLEE
+679 KQQYESLQRLHE

-707 IKFKDLGLVV
+707 VKFKDLGLVV

-734 FRRNVD
+734 FRKNVD

-752 LSMAMEGLREFS
+752 LSLAMEGLREFS

-780 VNHSQGII
+780 VNFSQGII
-788 KEAVA
+788 KEAVL
-793 REFNRGGQIYFL
+793 REFNRGGQVYFL

-814 MHEKLSALLPDA
+814 MFEKLSKLLPEA

-832 GQLQEKE
+832 GQLREKE
-839 LERVMQD
+839 LEHVMQD
-846 FHQQRINVLLCST
+846 FHQQRINILLCST

-951 NQSGQMHEIGFSLY
+951 NQSGQMHEIGFNLY
-965 MDMLNH
+965 IDMLNN

-984 DLPLASNKE
+984 ESPITLNKE
-993 INLHTPA
+993 INLHTPT
-1000 ILTQAYCQNTNER
+1000 ILTQTYCPNTNER
-1013 LIIYKRLSSCKTRD
+1013 LIIYKRLSSCKSKD
-1027 QLKELKEELVDRF
+1027 ELKSIKEELIDRF
-1040 GVMPVQT
+1040 GIMPLQT
-1047 KNLIL
+1047 VNLIL
-1052 FHELRIDLISTDV
+1052 FHELRINILSTEV
-1065 IKIDSSQTIT
+1065 MKIDSSKRKS
-1075 EITFKDNADIDPIQ
+1075 EITIKKNADIDPIK
-1089 IIDLLQNDRRFKMN
+1089 IIDLLQNDQRFKMN
-1103 GPDRI
+1103 GPDKI
-1108 KITASIND
+1108 KILLEEEDVARRVKFITKTINEI
-1116 TSDRVAFI
+1116 TV
-1124 IKTLNQL
+1124 
-1131 KSN
+1131 

>member
-1 MSASLVNSSLGNSFH
+1 MNSFSENNFF
-16 INSNT
+16 INTNT
-21 SQSFEIGRI
+21 SHSIEIGRI
-30 FCDHLESSGK
+30 FYEHLSSK
-40 SLNIFTASVFEATR
+40 KQSLNIFTGNVFEAIR
-54 LKEEISWFFPKL
+54 LKEEISWFYPKL
-66 KVNHLP
+66 RVNHFP

-90 ERLLTLYEM
+90 ERLLTLYQM
-99 TQKEFDINLLPLST
+99 TQREFDINLLPLST
-113 SLHFLP
+113 SLHLLP

-132 TGQDVDINAFKNR
+132 TNQAVDINAFKNR
-145 LVENGY
+145 LVDNGY
-151 LYVDKV
+151 LYVEKV
-157 FNPGEFAMRGG
+157 MNPGEFAMRGG
-168 IIDLYPMGSIVPYR
+168 IIDIFPMGSIVPYR
-182 IDFFDNEIDSI
+182 IDFFDNEIESI

-218 PLDENGISTF
+218 PLDDEGVGIF
-228 RQNYRERFEGDLAK
+228 RNNYREKFEGDLSK
-242 SNLYKSIS
+242 SKIYKSITKS
-250 KGTPFAGMEWYLPL
+250 TPFAGMEWYLPL
-264 FFDGI
+264 FFEQTN
-269 DSIFDYLDKDD
+269 SIFDYIEPKDAV
-280 LVIQMGDLSKS
+280 LLLGDTAKAASD
-291 AENYWSEAESRFR
+291 YWSETASRYR
-304 LYAYDAERPIL
+304 LYAYDTERPIL
-315 QPKDLLISPDD
+315 EPNEFLIPPDQ

-332 QHKDIKKTKHAP
+332 DYPQIKKHKDRIKSIKD
-344 ENIAI
+344 I
-349 VAIDRDVSPPLDR
+349 AIDRDESPPLHK
-362 LKTFIKRTPK
+362 LSKLISKSTQ
-372 RILICAE
+372 RILLCAE

-384 ESLFELLNQSSID
+384 ESLADLLKQSDIQFKLVEDWNAFID
-397 FSVVESWDDFV
+397 SHEKVCLIAGPLHDGFSYSNY
-408 ASSEKISLIT
+408 LI
-418 SPIHQGFIQK
+418 
-428 DYVVITENEIF
+428 ITENEIF

-444 QTKKTRRN
+444 QIKKSKRN
-452 KSFNN
+452 KSFSS

-472 VVHEQHGVGRY
+472 IVHEQHGVGRY
-483 QGLVDLDY
+483 KGLVDLDY
-491 GDGMTEFLV
+491 GEGINEFLE
-500 LHYDKQDKLYVPVS
+500 LHYEREDKLYVPVS
-514 QLHLVSRYSGGPA
+514 QLYLISRYSGGPI

-536 SGSWEKSKKRALLQ
+536 SGSWEKAKKKALTQ

-562 AKRSLQRGYSSKIN
+562 AKRSLQKGVSSKIN
-576 LNDYV
+576 LNDYDA
-581 SFVEGFPFEETVD
+581 FVDGFPFEETAD
-594 QKEAIERVIE
+594 QKDAIERVVE
-604 DMESARPMDRLIC
+604 DMESSRPMDRLVC

-653 QHFNNFSD
+653 QHFDNFCD
-661 RFAKWPI
+661 RFARWPI

-679 KQQLESLEKLEE
+679 KQQYESLQRLHE

-707 IKFKDLGLVV
+707 VKFKDLGLVV

-734 FRRNVD
+734 FRKNVD

-752 LSMAMEGLREFS
+752 LSLAMEGLREFS

-780 VNHSQGII
+780 VNFSQGII
-788 KEAVA
+788 KEAVL
-793 REFNRGGQIYFL
+793 REFNRGGQVYFL

-814 MHEKLSALLPDA
+814 MFEKLSKLLPEA

-832 GQLQEKE
+832 GQLREKE
-839 LERVMQD
+839 LEHVMQD
-846 FHQQRINVLLCST
+846 FHQQRINILLCST

-951 NQSGQMHEIGFSLY
+951 SQSGQMHEIGFNLY
-965 MDMLNH
+965 VDMLNN

-984 DLPLASNKE
+984 ESPITSNKE
-993 INLHTPA
+993 INLHTPT
-1000 ILTQAYCQNTNER
+1000 ILTQTYCPNTNER
-1013 LIIYKRLSSCKTRD
+1013 LIIYKRLSSCKSKD
-1027 QLKELKEELVDRF
+1027 ELKSLKEELIDRF
-1040 GVMPVQT
+1040 GLMPLQT
-1047 KNLIL
+1047 VNLIL
-1052 FHELRIDLISTDV
+1052 FHELRINILSTEV
-1065 IKIDSSQTIT
+1065 MKIDSSKRKS
-1075 EITFKDNADIDPIQ
+1075 EITIKKNADIDPIK
-1089 IIDLLQNDRRFKMN
+1089 IIDLLQNDQRFKMN
-1103 GPDRI
+1103 GPDKI
-1108 KITASIND
+1108 KILLEEEDVARRVKFITKTINEI
-1116 TSDRVAFI
+1116 TV
-1124 IKTLNQL
+1124 
-1131 KSN
+1131 

>member
-1 MSASLVNSSLGNSFH
+1 MNSFSENNFF
-16 INSNT
+16 INTNT
-21 SQSFEIGRI
+21 SHSIEIGRI
-30 FCDHLESSGK
+30 FYEHLSSK
-40 SLNIFTASVFEATR
+40 KQSLNIFTGNVFEAIR
-54 LKEEISWFFPKL
+54 LKEEISWFYPKL
-66 KVNHLP
+66 RVNHFP

-90 ERLLTLYEM
+90 ERLLTLYQM
-99 TQKEFDINLLPLST
+99 TQREFDINLLPLST
-113 SLHFLP
+113 SLHLLP

-132 TGQDVDINAFKNR
+132 TNQAVDINAFKNR
-145 LVENGY
+145 LVDNGY
-151 LYVDKV
+151 LYVEKV
-157 FNPGEFAMRGG
+157 MNPGEFAMRGG
-168 IIDLYPMGSIVPYR
+168 IIDIFPMGSIVPYR
-182 IDFFDNEIDSI
+182 IDFFDNEIESI

-218 PLDENGISTF
+218 PLDDEGVGIF
-228 RQNYRERFEGDLAK
+228 RNNYREKFEGDLSK
-242 SNLYKSIS
+242 SKIYKSITKS
-250 KGTPFAGMEWYLPL
+250 TPFAGMEWYLPL
-264 FFDGI
+264 FFEQTN
-269 DSIFDYLDKDD
+269 SIFDYIEPKDAV
-280 LVIQMGDLSKS
+280 LLLGDTAKAASD
-291 AENYWSEAESRFR
+291 YWSETASRYR
-304 LYAYDAERPIL
+304 LYAYDTERPIL
-315 QPKDLLISPDD
+315 EPNEFLIPPDQ

-332 QHKDIKKTKHAP
+332 DYPQIKKYKDRIKSIKDI
-344 ENIAI
+344 
-349 VAIDRDVSPPLDR
+349 AIDRDESPPLHK
-362 LKTFIKRTPK
+362 LSKLISKSTQ
-372 RILICAE
+372 RILLCAE

-384 ESLFELLNQSSID
+384 ESLADLLKQSDIQFKLVEDWNAFID
-397 FSVVESWDDFV
+397 SHEKVCLIAGPLHDGFSYSNY
-408 ASSEKISLIT
+408 LI
-418 SPIHQGFIQK
+418 
-428 DYVVITENEIF
+428 ITENEIF

-444 QTKKTRRN
+444 QIKKSKRN
-452 KSFNN
+452 KSFSS

-472 VVHEQHGVGRY
+472 IVHEQHGVGRY
-483 QGLVDLDY
+483 KGLVDLDY
-491 GDGMTEFLV
+491 GEGINEFLE
-500 LHYDKQDKLYVPVS
+500 LHYEREDKLYVPVS
-514 QLHLVSRYSGGPA
+514 QLYLISRYSGGPI

-536 SGSWEKSKKRALLQ
+536 SGSWEKAKKKALTQ

-562 AKRSLQRGYSSKIN
+562 AKRSLQKGVSSKIN
-576 LNDYV
+576 LNDYDA
-581 SFVEGFPFEETVD
+581 FVDGFPFEETAD
-594 QKEAIERVIE
+594 QKDAIERVVE
-604 DMESARPMDRLIC
+604 DMESSRPMDRLVC

-653 QHFNNFSD
+653 QHFDNFCD
-661 RFAKWPI
+661 RFARWPI

-679 KQQLESLEKLEE
+679 KQQYESLQRLHE

-707 IKFKDLGLVV
+707 VKFKDLGLVV

-734 FRRNVD
+734 FRKNVD

-752 LSMAMEGLREFS
+752 LSLAMEGLREFS

-780 VNHSQGII
+780 VNFSQGII
-788 KEAVA
+788 KEAVL
-793 REFNRGGQIYFL
+793 REFNRGGQVYFL

-814 MHEKLSALLPDA
+814 MFEKLSKLLPEA

-832 GQLQEKE
+832 GQLREKE
-839 LERVMQD
+839 LEHVMQD
-846 FHQQRINVLLCST
+846 FHQQRINILLCST

-951 NQSGQMHEIGFSLY
+951 NQSGQMHEIGFNLY
-965 MDMLNH
+965 IDMLNN

-984 DLPLASNKE
+984 ESPITLNKE
-993 INLHTPA
+993 INLHTPT
-1000 ILTQAYCQNTNER
+1000 ILTQTYCPNTNER
-1013 LIIYKRLSSCKTRD
+1013 LIIYKRLSSCKSKD
-1027 QLKELKEELVDRF
+1027 ELKSIKEELIDRF
-1040 GVMPVQT
+1040 GIMPLQT
-1047 KNLIL
+1047 VNLIL
-1052 FHELRIDLISTDV
+1052 FHELRINILSTEV
-1065 IKIDSSQTIT
+1065 MKIDSSKRKS
-1075 EITFKDNADIDPIQ
+1075 EITIKKNADIDPIK
-1089 IIDLLQNDRRFKMN
+1089 IIDLLQNDQRFKMN
-1103 GPDRI
+1103 GPDKI
-1108 KITASIND
+1108 KILLEEEDVAR
-1116 TSDRVAFI
+1116 RVKFI
-1124 IKTLNQL
+1124 TKTIKEITV
-1131 KSN
+1131 

>member
-1 MSASLVNSSLGNSFH
+1 MNSFSENNFF
-16 INSNT
+16 INTNT
-21 SQSFEIGRI
+21 SHSIEIGRI
-30 FCDHLESSGK
+30 FYEHLSSK
-40 SLNIFTASVFEATR
+40 KQSLNIFTGNVFEAIR
-54 LKEEISWFFPKL
+54 LKEEISWFYPKL
-66 KVNHLP
+66 RVNHFP

-90 ERLLTLYEM
+90 ERLLTLYQM
-99 TQKEFDINLLPLST
+99 TQREFDINLLPLST
-113 SLHFLP
+113 SLHLLP

-132 TGQDVDINAFKNR
+132 TNQAVDINAFKNR
-145 LVENGY
+145 LVDNGY
-151 LYVDKV
+151 LYVEKV
-157 FNPGEFAMRGG
+157 MNPGEFAMRGG
-168 IIDLYPMGSIVPYR
+168 IIDIFPMGSIVPYR
-182 IDFFDNEIDSI
+182 IDFFDNEIESI

-218 PLDENGISTF
+218 PLDDEGVGIF
-228 RQNYRERFEGDLAK
+228 RNNYREKFEGDLSK
-242 SNLYKSIS
+242 SKIYKSITKS
-250 KGTPFAGMEWYLPL
+250 TPFAGMEWYLPL
-264 FFDGI
+264 FFEQTN
-269 DSIFDYLDKDD
+269 SIFDYIEPKDAV
-280 LVIQMGDLSKS
+280 LLLGDTAKAASD
-291 AENYWSEAESRFR
+291 YWSETASRYR
-304 LYAYDAERPIL
+304 LYAYDTERPIL
-315 QPKDLLISPDD
+315 EPNEFLIPPDQ

-332 QHKDIKKTKHAP
+332 DYTQIKKHKDRIKSIKD
-344 ENIAI
+344 I
-349 VAIDRDVSPPLDR
+349 AIDRDESPPLHK
-362 LKTFIKRTPK
+362 LSKLISKSTQ
-372 RILICAE
+372 RILLCAE

-384 ESLFELLNQSSID
+384 ESLADLLKQSDIQFKLVEDWNAFID
-397 FSVVESWDDFV
+397 SHEKVCLIAGPLHDGFSYSNY
-408 ASSEKISLIT
+408 LI
-418 SPIHQGFIQK
+418 
-428 DYVVITENEIF
+428 ITENEIF

-444 QTKKTRRN
+444 QIKKSKRN
-452 KSFNN
+452 KSFSS

-472 VVHEQHGVGRY
+472 IVHEQHGVGRY
-483 QGLVDLDY
+483 KGLVDLDY
-491 GDGMTEFLV
+491 GEGINEFLE
-500 LHYDKQDKLYVPVS
+500 LHYEREDKLYVPVS
-514 QLHLVSRYSGGPA
+514 QLYLISRYSGGPI

-536 SGSWEKSKKRALLQ
+536 SGSWEKAKKKALTQ

-562 AKRSLQRGYSSKIN
+562 AKRSLQKGVSSKIN
-576 LNDYV
+576 LNDYDA
-581 SFVEGFPFEETVD
+581 FVDGFPFEETAD
-594 QKEAIERVIE
+594 QKDAIERVVE
-604 DMESARPMDRLIC
+604 DMESPRPMDRLVC

-653 QHFNNFSD
+653 QHFDNFCD
-661 RFAKWPI
+661 RFARWPI

-679 KQQLESLEKLEE
+679 KQQYESLQRLHE

-707 IKFKDLGLVV
+707 VKFKDLGLVV

-734 FRRNVD
+734 FRKNVD

-752 LSMAMEGLREFS
+752 LSLAMEGLREFS

-780 VNHSQGII
+780 VNFSQGII
-788 KEAVA
+788 KEAVL
-793 REFNRGGQIYFL
+793 REFNRGGQVYFL

-814 MHEKLSALLPDA
+814 MFEKLSKLLPEA

-832 GQLQEKE
+832 GQLREKE
-839 LERVMQD
+839 LEHVMQD
-846 FHQQRINVLLCST
+846 FHQQRINILLCST

-951 NQSGQMHEIGFSLY
+951 NQSGQMHEIGFNLY
-965 MDMLNH
+965 IDMLNN

-984 DLPLASNKE
+984 ESPITSNKE
-993 INLHTPA
+993 INLHTPT
-1000 ILTQAYCQNTNER
+1000 ILTQTYCPNTNER
-1013 LIIYKRLSSCKTRD
+1013 LIIYKRLSSCKSID
-1027 QLKELKEELVDRF
+1027 ELKSIKEELIDRF
-1040 GVMPVQT
+1040 GIMPLQT
-1047 KNLIL
+1047 VNLIL
-1052 FHELRIDLISTDV
+1052 FHELRINILSTEV
-1065 IKIDSSQTIT
+1065 MKIDSSKRKS
-1075 EITFKDNADIDPIQ
+1075 EITIKKNADIDPIK
-1089 IIDLLQNDRRFKMN
+1089 IIDLLQNDQRFKMN
-1103 GPDRI
+1103 GPDKI
-1108 KITASIND
+1108 KILLEEEDVARRVKFITKTINEI
-1116 TSDRVAFI
+1116 TV
-1124 IKTLNQL
+1124 
-1131 KSN
+1131 

>member
-1 MSASLVNSSLGNSFH
+1 MVKDISENDFH

-21 SQSFEIGRI
+21 SQSIEIGRI
-30 FCDHLESSGK
+30 FYDYLSKNGK
-40 SLNIFTASVFEATR
+40 SLNIFTASVFDSIR
-54 LKEEISWFFPKL
+54 LKEEISWFYPKL
-66 KVNHLP
+66 RVNHFP

-82 SPHPDLIS
+82 SPHPDLTS
-90 ERLLTLYEM
+90 ERLLTLYQM
-99 TQKEFDINLLPLST
+99 TQKEFDINLLPLTT
-113 SLHFLP
+113 SLHLLP

-132 TGQDVDINAFKNR
+132 TGQDVDIHLFKSR
-145 LVENGY
+145 LVDNGY
-151 LYVDKV
+151 FYVEKV
-157 FNPGEFAMRGG
+157 MNPGEFAMRGG
-168 IIDLYPMGSIVPYR
+168 IVDLYPMGSIVPYR

-218 PLDENGISTF
+218 PLDESGVSTF
-228 RQNYRERFEGDLAK
+228 RNNYRERFEGDLSKAK
-242 SNLYKSIS
+242 LYKSIS
-250 KGTPFAGMEWYLPL
+250 KGIPFAGMEWYLPL
-264 FFDGI
+264 FFGETN
-269 DSIFDYLDKDD
+269 SIFDYIDPTDAVLQ
-280 LVIQMGDLSKS
+280 LGDVSK
-291 AENYWSEAESRFR
+291 AANEYWSETESRFR

-315 QPKDLLISPDD
+315 NPKDFLLQPDL
-326 FFKKIK
+326 FFKTIK
-332 QHKDIKKTKHAP
+332 NYEEVKKTKGFLKAVDD
-344 ENIAI
+344 IAI
-349 VAIDRDVSPPLDR
+349 ERNTSPPLQKLIKLIEKNQRR
-362 LKTFIKRTPK
+362 L
-372 RILICAE
+372 LICSE

-384 ESLFELLNQSSID
+384 ESLSDLLKQSGISFSI
-397 FSVVESWDDFV
+397 VESWNDFI
-408 ASSEKISLIT
+408 SSGDNVCLISSPLHNGFTTTDYLI
-418 SPIHQGFIQK
+418 
-428 DYVVITENEIF
+428 ITENEIF

-444 QTKKTRRN
+444 QIKKTKRN

-457 DGIVK
+457 EGIVK
-462 DLTELSIGDP
+462 DLTELGIGDP

-500 LHYDKQDKLYVPVS
+500 LHYDRDDKLYVPVS
-514 QLHLVSRYSGGPA
+514 QLHLISRYSGGPS
-527 ESAPIHKLG
+527 ETAPIHKLG
-536 SGSWEKSKKRALLQ
+536 SGSWEKAKKKALLQ

-562 AKRSLQRGYSSKIN
+562 AKRSLQKGYSSKIN
-576 LNDYV
+576 LNDYN

-594 QKEAIERVIE
+594 QKETIERVIE
-604 DMESARPMDRLIC
+604 DMESGKPMDRLVC

-627 ALRAAFISVLNGKQA
+627 ALRAAFISALNSKQV

-661 RFAKWPI
+661 RFARWPI

-679 KQQLESLEKLEE
+679 KQQAETLKNLQE
-691 GKIDII
+691 GKVDII

-707 IKFKDLGLVV
+707 IKFKDLGLVI

-734 FRRNVD
+734 FRRNID

-764 VIATPPQKRLS
+764 IISTPPQKRLS

-780 VNHSQGII
+780 VNASQGII
-788 KEAVA
+788 KEAVS
-793 REFNRGGQIYFL
+793 REFNRGGQVYFL
-805 HNEVNTIQS
+805 HNEVNTIES
-814 MHEKLSALLPDA
+814 MREKLSKLLPEA
-826 KIGVAH
+826 RIGVAH

-839 LERVMQD
+839 LEHVMQD

-894 RSHHQAYAYLLIDE
+894 RSHHQAYAYLLVDE

-984 DLPLASNKE
+984 EAPITSNKE
-993 INLHTPA
+993 INIHTPT
-1000 ILTQAYCQNTNER
+1000 ILTQTYCPNTNER
-1013 LIIYKRLSSCKTRD
+1013 LIIYKRFSSCKTRIE
-1027 QLKELKEELVDRF
+1027 LKDLKEELIDRF
-1040 GVMPVQT
+1040 GLMPEQT
-1047 KNLIL
+1047 KNLVL
-1052 FHELRIDLISTDV
+1052 FHELRIDIASTDV
-1065 IKIDSSQTIT
+1065 LKIDSGKSIT
-1075 EITFKDNADIDPIQ
+1075 EITFKKGTNIDPIQ
-1089 IIDLLQNDRRFKMN
+1089 IIDLLQSDRRFKMN

-1108 KITASIND
+1108 KISASID
-1116 TSDRVAFI
+1116 DPFERVAFI
-1124 IKTLNQL
+1124 VDTLDKLKTN
-1131 KSN
+1131 

>member
-1 MSASLVNSSLGNSFH
+1 MNSFSENNFF
-16 INSNT
+16 INTNT
-21 SQSFEIGRI
+21 SHSIEIGRI
-30 FCDHLESSGK
+30 FYEHLSSK
-40 SLNIFTASVFEATR
+40 KQSLNIFTGNVFEAIR
-54 LKEEISWFFPKL
+54 LKEEISWFYPKL
-66 KVNHLP
+66 RVNHFP

-90 ERLLTLYEM
+90 ERLLTLYQM
-99 TQKEFDINLLPLST
+99 TQREFDINLLPLST
-113 SLHFLP
+113 SLHLLP

-132 TGQDVDINAFKNR
+132 TNQAVDINAFKNR
-145 LVENGY
+145 LVDNGY
-151 LYVDKV
+151 LYVEKV
-157 FNPGEFAMRGG
+157 MNPGEFAMRGG
-168 IIDLYPMGSIVPYR
+168 IIDIFPMGSIVPYR
-182 IDFFDNEIDSI
+182 IDFFDNEIESI

-218 PLDENGISTF
+218 PLDDEGVGIF
-228 RQNYRERFEGDLAK
+228 RNNYREKFEGDLSK
-242 SNLYKSIS
+242 SKIYKSITKS
-250 KGTPFAGMEWYLPL
+250 TPFAGMEWYLPL
-264 FFDGI
+264 FFEQTN
-269 DSIFDYLDKDD
+269 SIFDYIEPKDAV
-280 LVIQMGDLSKS
+280 LLLGDTAKAASD
-291 AENYWSEAESRFR
+291 YWSETASRYR
-304 LYAYDAERPIL
+304 LYAYDTERPIL
-315 QPKDLLISPDD
+315 EPNEFLIPADQ

-332 QHKDIKKTKHAP
+332 DYPQIKKHKDRIKSIKD
-344 ENIAI
+344 I
-349 VAIDRDVSPPLDR
+349 AIDRDESPPLHK
-362 LKTFIKRTPK
+362 LSKLISKSTQ
-372 RILICAE
+372 RILLCAE

-384 ESLFELLNQSSID
+384 ESLADLLKQSDIQFKLVEDWNAFID
-397 FSVVESWDDFV
+397 SHEKVCLIAGPLHDGFSYSNY
-408 ASSEKISLIT
+408 K
-418 SPIHQGFIQK
+418 K
-428 DYVVITENEIF
+428 ITENEIF

-444 QTKKTRRN
+444 QIKKSKRN
-452 KSFNN
+452 KSFSS

-472 VVHEQHGVGRY
+472 IVHEQHGVGRY
-483 QGLVDLDY
+483 KGLVDLDY
-491 GDGMTEFLV
+491 GEGVNEFLE
-500 LHYDKQDKLYVPVS
+500 LHYEREDKLYVPVS
-514 QLHLVSRYSGGPA
+514 QLYLISRYSGGPI

-536 SGSWEKSKKRALLQ
+536 SGSWEKAKKKALTQ

-562 AKRSLQRGYSSKIN
+562 AKRSLQKGVSSKIN
-576 LNDYV
+576 LNDYDA
-581 SFVEGFPFEETVD
+581 FVDGFPFEETAD
-594 QKEAIERVIE
+594 QKDAIERVVE
-604 DMESARPMDRLIC
+604 DMESSRPMDRLVC

-653 QHFNNFSD
+653 QHFDNFCD
-661 RFAKWPI
+661 RFARWPI

-679 KQQLESLEKLEE
+679 KQQYESLQRLHE

-707 IKFKDLGLVV
+707 VKFKDLGLVV

-734 FRRNVD
+734 FRKNVD

-752 LSMAMEGLREFS
+752 LSLAMEGLREFS

-780 VNHSQGII
+780 VNFSQGII
-788 KEAVA
+788 KEAVL
-793 REFNRGGQIYFL
+793 REFNRGGQVYFL

-814 MHEKLSALLPDA
+814 MFEKLSKLLPEA

-832 GQLQEKE
+832 GQLREKE
-839 LERVMQD
+839 LEHVMQD
-846 FHQQRINVLLCST
+846 FHQQRINILLCST

-951 NQSGQMHEIGFSLY
+951 SQSGQMHEIGFNLY
-965 MDMLNH
+965 IDMLNN

-984 DLPLASNKE
+984 ESPITSNKE
-993 INLHTPA
+993 INLHTPT
-1000 ILTQAYCQNTNER
+1000 ILTQTYCPNTNER
-1013 LIIYKRLSSCKTRD
+1013 LIIYKRLSSCKSKD
-1027 QLKELKEELVDRF
+1027 ELKSIKEELIDRF
-1040 GVMPVQT
+1040 GIMPLQT
-1047 KNLIL
+1047 VNLIL
-1052 FHELRIDLISTDV
+1052 FHELRINILSTEV
-1065 IKIDSSQTIT
+1065 IKIDSSKRKS
-1075 EITFKDNADIDPIQ
+1075 EITIKKNADIDPIK
-1089 IIDLLQNDRRFKMN
+1089 IIDLLQNDQRFKMN
-1103 GPDRI
+1103 GPDKI
-1108 KITASIND
+1108 KILLEEEDVARRVKFITKTINEI
-1116 TSDRVAFI
+1116 TV
-1124 IKTLNQL
+1124 
-1131 KSN
+1131 

>member
-1 MSASLVNSSLGNSFH
+1 MNSFSENNFF
-16 INSNT
+16 INTNT
-21 SQSFEIGRI
+21 SHSIEIGRI
-30 FCDHLESSGK
+30 FYEHLSSK
-40 SLNIFTASVFEATR
+40 KQSLNIFTGNVFEAIR
-54 LKEEISWFFPKL
+54 LKEEISWFYPKL
-66 KVNHLP
+66 RVNHFP

-90 ERLLTLYEM
+90 ERLLTLYQM
-99 TQKEFDINLLPLST
+99 TQREFDINLLPLST
-113 SLHFLP
+113 SLHLLP

-132 TGQDVDINAFKNR
+132 TNQAVDINAFKNR
-145 LVENGY
+145 LVDNGY
-151 LYVDKV
+151 LYVEKV
-157 FNPGEFAMRGG
+157 MNPGEFAMRGG
-168 IIDLYPMGSIVPYR
+168 IIDIFPMGSIVPYR
-182 IDFFDNEIDSI
+182 IDFFDNEIESI

-218 PLDENGISTF
+218 PLDDEGVGIF
-228 RQNYRERFEGDLAK
+228 RNNYREKFEGDLSK
-242 SNLYKSIS
+242 SKIYKSITKS
-250 KGTPFAGMEWYLPL
+250 TPFAGMEWYLPL
-264 FFDGI
+264 FFEQTN
-269 DSIFDYLDKDD
+269 SIFDYIEPKDAV
-280 LVIQMGDLSKS
+280 LLLGDTAKAASD
-291 AENYWSEAESRFR
+291 YWSETASRYR
-304 LYAYDAERPIL
+304 LYAYDTERPIL
-315 QPKDLLISPDD
+315 EPNEFLIPPDQ

-332 QHKDIKKTKHAP
+332 DYPQIKKHKDRIESIKD
-344 ENIAI
+344 I
-349 VAIDRDVSPPLDR
+349 AIDRDESPPLHK
-362 LKTFIKRTPK
+362 LSKLISKSTQ
-372 RILICAE
+372 RILLCAE

-384 ESLFELLNQSSID
+384 ESLADLLKQSDIQFKLVEDWNAFID
-397 FSVVESWDDFV
+397 SHEKVCLIAGPLHDGFSYSNY
-408 ASSEKISLIT
+408 LI
-418 SPIHQGFIQK
+418 
-428 DYVVITENEIF
+428 ITENEIF

-444 QTKKTRRN
+444 QIKKSKRN
-452 KSFNN
+452 KSFSS

-472 VVHEQHGVGRY
+472 IVHEQHGVGRY
-483 QGLVDLDY
+483 KGLVDLDY
-491 GDGMTEFLV
+491 GEGINEFLE
-500 LHYDKQDKLYVPVS
+500 LHYEREDKLYVPVS
-514 QLHLVSRYSGGPA
+514 QLYLISRYSGGPI

-536 SGSWEKSKKRALLQ
+536 SGSWEKAKKKALTQ

-562 AKRSLQRGYSSKIN
+562 AKRSLQKGVSSKIN
-576 LNDYV
+576 LNDYDA
-581 SFVEGFPFEETVD
+581 FVDGFPFEETAD
-594 QKEAIERVIE
+594 QKDAIERVVE
-604 DMESARPMDRLIC
+604 DMESSRPMDRLVC

-653 QHFNNFSD
+653 QHFDNFCD
-661 RFAKWPI
+661 RFARWPI

-679 KQQLESLEKLEE
+679 KQQYESLQRLHE

-707 IKFKDLGLVV
+707 VKFKDLGLVV

-734 FRRNVD
+734 FRKNVD

-752 LSMAMEGLREFS
+752 LSLAMEGLREFS

-780 VNHSQGII
+780 VNFSQGII
-788 KEAVA
+788 KEAVL
-793 REFNRGGQIYFL
+793 REFNRGGQVYFL

-814 MHEKLSALLPDA
+814 MFEKLSKLLPEA

-832 GQLQEKE
+832 GQLREKE
-839 LERVMQD
+839 LEHVMQD
-846 FHQQRINVLLCST
+846 FHQQRINILLCST

-951 NQSGQMHEIGFSLY
+951 NQSGQMHEIGFNLY
-965 MDMLNH
+965 IDMLNN

-984 DLPLASNKE
+984 ESPITLNKE
-993 INLHTPA
+993 INLHTPT
-1000 ILTQAYCQNTNER
+1000 ILTQTYCPNTNER
-1013 LIIYKRLSSCKTRD
+1013 LIIYKRLSSCKSKD
-1027 QLKELKEELVDRF
+1027 ELKSIKEELIDRF
-1040 GVMPVQT
+1040 GIMPLQT
-1047 KNLIL
+1047 VNLIL
-1052 FHELRIDLISTDV
+1052 FHELRINILSTEV
-1065 IKIDSSQTIT
+1065 MKIDSSKRKS
-1075 EITFKDNADIDPIQ
+1075 EITIKKNADIDPIK
-1089 IIDLLQNDRRFKMN
+1089 IIDLLQNDQRFKMN
-1103 GPDRI
+1103 GPDKI
-1108 KITASIND
+1108 KILLEEEDVAR
-1116 TSDRVAFI
+1116 RVKFI
-1124 IKTLNQL
+1124 TKTIKEITV
-1131 KSN
+1131 

>member
-1 MSASLVNSSLGNSFH
+1 MNSFSENNFF
-16 INSNT
+16 INTNT
-21 SQSFEIGRI
+21 SHSIEIGRI
-30 FCDHLESSGK
+30 FYEHLSSK
-40 SLNIFTASVFEATR
+40 KQSLNIFTGNVFEAIR
-54 LKEEISWFFPKL
+54 LKEEISWFYPKL
-66 KVNHLP
+66 RVNHFP

-90 ERLLTLYEM
+90 ERLLTLYQM
-99 TQKEFDINLLPLST
+99 TQREFDINLLPLST
-113 SLHFLP
+113 SLHLLP

-132 TGQDVDINAFKNR
+132 TNQAVDINAFKNR
-145 LVENGY
+145 LVDNGY
-151 LYVDKV
+151 LYVEKV
-157 FNPGEFAMRGG
+157 MNPGEFAMRGG
-168 IIDLYPMGSIVPYR
+168 IIDIFPMGSIVPYR
-182 IDFFDNEIDSI
+182 IDFFDNEIESI

-218 PLDENGISTF
+218 PLDDEGVGIF
-228 RQNYRERFEGDLAK
+228 RNNYREKFEGDLSK
-242 SNLYKSIS
+242 SKIYKSITKS
-250 KGTPFAGMEWYLPL
+250 TPFAGMEWYLPL
-264 FFDGI
+264 FFEQTN
-269 DSIFDYLDKDD
+269 SIFDYIEPKDAV
-280 LVIQMGDLSKS
+280 LLLGDTAKAASD
-291 AENYWSEAESRFR
+291 YWSETASRYR
-304 LYAYDAERPIL
+304 LYAYDTERPIL
-315 QPKDLLISPDD
+315 EPNEFLIPPDQ

-332 QHKDIKKTKHAP
+332 DYPQIKKHKDRIKSIKD
-344 ENIAI
+344 I
-349 VAIDRDVSPPLDR
+349 AIDRDESPPLHK
-362 LKTFIKRTPK
+362 LSKLISKSTQ
-372 RILICAE
+372 RILLCAE

-384 ESLFELLNQSSID
+384 ESLADLLKQSDIQFKLVEDWNAFID
-397 FSVVESWDDFV
+397 SHEKVCLIAGPLHDGFSYSNY
-408 ASSEKISLIT
+408 LI
-418 SPIHQGFIQK
+418 
-428 DYVVITENEIF
+428 ITENEIF

-444 QTKKTRRN
+444 QIKKSKRN
-452 KSFNN
+452 KSFSS

-472 VVHEQHGVGRY
+472 IVHEQHGVGRY
-483 QGLVDLDY
+483 KGLVDLDY
-491 GDGMTEFLV
+491 GEGINEFLE
-500 LHYDKQDKLYVPVS
+500 LHYEREDKLYVPVS
-514 QLHLVSRYSGGPA
+514 QLYLISRYSGGPI

-536 SGSWEKSKKRALLQ
+536 SGSWEKAKKKALTQ

-562 AKRSLQRGYSSKIN
+562 AKRSLQKGVSSKIN
-576 LNDYV
+576 LNDYDA
-581 SFVEGFPFEETVD
+581 FVDGFPFEETAD
-594 QKEAIERVIE
+594 QKDAIERVVE
-604 DMESARPMDRLIC
+604 DMESSRPMDRLVC

-653 QHFNNFSD
+653 QHFDNFCD
-661 RFAKWPI
+661 RFARWPI

-679 KQQLESLEKLEE
+679 KQQYESLQRLHE

-707 IKFKDLGLVV
+707 VKFKDLGLVV

-734 FRRNVD
+734 FRKNVD

-752 LSMAMEGLREFS
+752 LSLAMEGLREFS

-780 VNHSQGII
+780 VNFSQGII
-788 KEAVA
+788 KEAVL
-793 REFNRGGQIYFL
+793 REFNRGGQVYFL

-814 MHEKLSALLPDA
+814 MFEKLSKLLPEA

-832 GQLQEKE
+832 GQLREKE
-839 LERVMQD
+839 LEHVMQD
-846 FHQQRINVLLCST
+846 FHQQRINILLCST

-951 NQSGQMHEIGFSLY
+951 NQSGQMHEIGFNLY
-965 MDMLNH
+965 IDMLNN

-984 DLPLASNKE
+984 ESPITSNKE
-993 INLHTPA
+993 INLHTPT
-1000 ILTQAYCQNTNER
+1000 ILTQTYCPNTNER
-1013 LIIYKRLSSCKTRD
+1013 LIIYKRLSSCKSID
-1027 QLKELKEELVDRF
+1027 ELKSIKEELIDRF
-1040 GVMPVQT
+1040 GIMPLQT
-1047 KNLIL
+1047 VNLIL
-1052 FHELRIDLISTDV
+1052 FHELRINILSTEV
-1065 IKIDSSQTIT
+1065 MKIDSSKRKS
-1075 EITFKDNADIDPIQ
+1075 EITIKKNADIDPIK
-1089 IIDLLQNDRRFKMN
+1089 IIDLLQNDQRFKMN
-1103 GPDRI
+1103 GPDKI
-1108 KITASIND
+1108 KILLEEEDVARRVKFITKTINEI
-1116 TSDRVAFI
+1116 TV
-1124 IKTLNQL
+1124 
-1131 KSN
+1131 

>member
-1 MSASLVNSSLGNSFH
+1 MNSFSENNFF
-16 INSNT
+16 INTNT
-21 SQSFEIGRI
+21 SHSIEIGRI
-30 FCDHLESSGK
+30 FYEHLSSK
-40 SLNIFTASVFEATR
+40 KQSLNIFTGNVFEAIR
-54 LKEEISWFFPKL
+54 LKEEISWFYPKL
-66 KVNHLP
+66 RVNHFP

-90 ERLLTLYEM
+90 ERLLTLYQM
-99 TQKEFDINLLPLST
+99 TQREFDINLLPLST
-113 SLHFLP
+113 SLHLLP

-132 TGQDVDINAFKNR
+132 TNQAVDINAFKNR
-145 LVENGY
+145 LVDNGY
-151 LYVDKV
+151 LYVEKV
-157 FNPGEFAMRGG
+157 MNPGEFAMRGG
-168 IIDLYPMGSIVPYR
+168 IIDIFPMGSIVPYR
-182 IDFFDNEIDSI
+182 IDFFDNEIESI

-218 PLDENGISTF
+218 PLDDEGVGIF
-228 RQNYRERFEGDLAK
+228 RNNYREKFEGDLSK
-242 SNLYKSIS
+242 SKIYKSITKS
-250 KGTPFAGMEWYLPL
+250 TPFAGMEWYLPL
-264 FFDGI
+264 FFEQTN
-269 DSIFDYLDKDD
+269 SIFDYIEPKDAV
-280 LVIQMGDLSKS
+280 LLLGDTAKAASD
-291 AENYWSEAESRFR
+291 YWSETASRYR
-304 LYAYDAERPIL
+304 LYAYDTERPIL
-315 QPKDLLISPDD
+315 EPNEFLIPADQ

-332 QHKDIKKTKHAP
+332 DYPQIKKHKDRIKSIKD
-344 ENIAI
+344 I
-349 VAIDRDVSPPLDR
+349 AIDRDESPPLHK
-362 LKTFIKRTPK
+362 LSKLISKSTQ
-372 RILICAE
+372 RILLCAE

-384 ESLFELLNQSSID
+384 ESLADLLKQSDIQFKLVEDWNAFID
-397 FSVVESWDDFV
+397 SHEKVCLIAGPLHDGFSYSNY
-408 ASSEKISLIT
+408 LI
-418 SPIHQGFIQK
+418 
-428 DYVVITENEIF
+428 ITENEIF

-444 QTKKTRRN
+444 QIKKSKRN
-452 KSFNN
+452 KSFSS

-472 VVHEQHGVGRY
+472 IVHEQHGVGRY
-483 QGLVDLDY
+483 KGLVDLDY
-491 GDGMTEFLV
+491 GEGINEFLE
-500 LHYDKQDKLYVPVS
+500 LHYEREDKLYVPVS
-514 QLHLVSRYSGGPA
+514 QLYLISRYSGGPI

-536 SGSWEKSKKRALLQ
+536 SGSWEKAKKKALTQ

-562 AKRSLQRGYSSKIN
+562 AKRSLQKGVSSKIN
-576 LNDYV
+576 LNDYDA
-581 SFVEGFPFEETVD
+581 FVDGFPFEETAD
-594 QKEAIERVIE
+594 QKDAIERVVE
-604 DMESARPMDRLIC
+604 DMESSRPMDRLVC

-653 QHFNNFSD
+653 QHFDNFCD
-661 RFAKWPI
+661 RFARWPI

-679 KQQLESLEKLEE
+679 KQQYESLQRLHE

-707 IKFKDLGLVV
+707 VKFKDLGLVV

-734 FRRNVD
+734 FRKNVD

-752 LSMAMEGLREFS
+752 LSLAMEGLREFS

-780 VNHSQGII
+780 VNFSQGII
-788 KEAVA
+788 KEAVL
-793 REFNRGGQIYFL
+793 REFNRGGQVYFL

-814 MHEKLSALLPDA
+814 MFEKLSKLLPEA

-832 GQLQEKE
+832 GQLREKE
-839 LERVMQD
+839 LEHVMQD
-846 FHQQRINVLLCST
+846 FHQQRINILLCST

-951 NQSGQMHEIGFSLY
+951 NQSGQMHEIGFNLY
-965 MDMLNH
+965 IDMLNN

-984 DLPLASNKE
+984 ESPITSNKE
-993 INLHTPA
+993 INLHTPT
-1000 ILTQAYCQNTNER
+1000 ILTQTYCPNTNER
-1013 LIIYKRLSSCKTRD
+1013 LIIYKRLSSCKSKD
-1027 QLKELKEELVDRF
+1027 ELKSIKEELIDRF
-1040 GVMPVQT
+1040 GIMPLQT
-1047 KNLIL
+1047 VNLIL
-1052 FHELRIDLISTDV
+1052 FHELRINILSTEV
-1065 IKIDSSQTIT
+1065 MKIDSSKRKS
-1075 EITFKDNADIDPIQ
+1075 EITIKKNADIDPIK
-1089 IIDLLQNDRRFKMN
+1089 IIDLLQNDQRFKMN
-1103 GPDRI
+1103 GPDKI
-1108 KITASIND
+1108 KILLEEEDVAR
-1116 TSDRVAFI
+1116 RVKFI
-1124 IKTLNQL
+1124 TKTIKEITV
-1131 KSN
+1131 

>member
-1 MSASLVNSSLGNSFH
+1 MNSFSENNFF
-16 INSNT
+16 INTNT
-21 SQSFEIGRI
+21 SHSIEIGRI
-30 FCDHLESSGK
+30 FYEHLSSK
-40 SLNIFTASVFEATR
+40 KQSLNIFTGNVFEAIR
-54 LKEEISWFFPKL
+54 LKEEISWFYPKL
-66 KVNHLP
+66 RVNHFP

-90 ERLLTLYEM
+90 ERLLTLYQM
-99 TQKEFDINLLPLST
+99 TQREFDINLLPLST
-113 SLHFLP
+113 SLHLLP

-132 TGQDVDINAFKNR
+132 TNQAVDINAFKNR
-145 LVENGY
+145 LVDNGY
-151 LYVDKV
+151 LYVEKV
-157 FNPGEFAMRGG
+157 MNPGEFAMRGG
-168 IIDLYPMGSIVPYR
+168 IIDIFPMGSIVPYR
-182 IDFFDNEIDSI
+182 IDFFDNEIESI

-218 PLDENGISTF
+218 PLDDEGVGIF
-228 RQNYRERFEGDLAK
+228 RNNYREKFEGDLSK
-242 SNLYKSIS
+242 SKIYKSITKS
-250 KGTPFAGMEWYLPL
+250 TPFAGMEWYLPL
-264 FFDGI
+264 FFEQTN
-269 DSIFDYLDKDD
+269 SIFDYIEPKDAV
-280 LVIQMGDLSKS
+280 LLLGDTAKAASD
-291 AENYWSEAESRFR
+291 YWSETASRYR
-304 LYAYDAERPIL
+304 LYAYDTERPIL
-315 QPKDLLISPDD
+315 EPNEFLIPPDQ

-332 QHKDIKKTKHAP
+332 DYPQIKKHKDRIKSIKD
-344 ENIAI
+344 I
-349 VAIDRDVSPPLDR
+349 AIDRDESPPLHK
-362 LKTFIKRTPK
+362 LSKLISKSNQ
-372 RILICAE
+372 RILLCAE

-384 ESLFELLNQSSID
+384 ESLADLLKQSDIQFKLVEDWNAFID
-397 FSVVESWDDFV
+397 SHEKVCLIAGPLHDGFSYSNY
-408 ASSEKISLIT
+408 LI
-418 SPIHQGFIQK
+418 
-428 DYVVITENEIF
+428 ITENEIF

-444 QTKKTRRN
+444 QTKKSKRN
-452 KSFNN
+452 KSFSS

-472 VVHEQHGVGRY
+472 IVHEQHGVGRY
-483 QGLVDLDY
+483 KGLVDLDY
-491 GDGMTEFLV
+491 GEGINEFLE
-500 LHYDKQDKLYVPVS
+500 LHYEREDKLYVPVS
-514 QLHLVSRYSGGPA
+514 QLYLISRYSGGPI

-536 SGSWEKSKKRALLQ
+536 SGSWEKAKKKALTQ

-562 AKRSLQRGYSSKIN
+562 AKRSLQKGVSSKIN
-576 LNDYV
+576 LNDYDA
-581 SFVEGFPFEETVD
+581 FVDGFPFEETAD
-594 QKEAIERVIE
+594 QKDAIERVVE
-604 DMESARPMDRLIC
+604 DMESSRPMDRLVC

-653 QHFNNFSD
+653 QHFDNFCD
-661 RFAKWPI
+661 RFARWPI

-679 KQQLESLEKLEE
+679 KQQYESLQRLHE

-707 IKFKDLGLVV
+707 VKFKDLGLVV

-734 FRRNVD
+734 FRKNVD

-752 LSMAMEGLREFS
+752 LSLAMEGLREFS

-780 VNHSQGII
+780 VNFSQGII
-788 KEAVA
+788 KEAVL
-793 REFNRGGQIYFL
+793 REFNRGGQVYFL

-814 MHEKLSALLPDA
+814 MFEKLSKLLPEA

-832 GQLQEKE
+832 GQLREKE
-839 LERVMQD
+839 LEHVMQD
-846 FHQQRINVLLCST
+846 FHQQRINILLCST

-951 NQSGQMHEIGFSLY
+951 NQSGQMHEIGFNLY
-965 MDMLNH
+965 IDMLNN

-984 DLPLASNKE
+984 ESPITSNKE
-993 INLHTPA
+993 INLHTPT
-1000 ILTQAYCQNTNER
+1000 ILTQTYCPNTNER
-1013 LIIYKRLSSCKTRD
+1013 LIIYKRLSSCKSKD
-1027 QLKELKEELVDRF
+1027 ELKSIKEELIDRF
-1040 GVMPVQT
+1040 GIMPLQT
-1047 KNLIL
+1047 VNLIL
-1052 FHELRIDLISTDV
+1052 FHELRINILSTEV
-1065 IKIDSSQTIT
+1065 MKIDSSKRKS
-1075 EITFKDNADIDPIQ
+1075 EITIKKNADIDPIK
-1089 IIDLLQNDRRFKMN
+1089 IIDLLQNDQRFKMN
-1103 GPDRI
+1103 GPDKI
-1108 KITASIND
+1108 KILLEEEDVARRVKFITKTINEI
-1116 TSDRVAFI
+1116 TV
-1124 IKTLNQL
+1124 
-1131 KSN
+1131 

>member
-1 MSASLVNSSLGNSFH
+1 MNSFSENNFF
-16 INSNT
+16 INTNT
-21 SQSFEIGRI
+21 SHSIEIGRI
-30 FCDHLESSGK
+30 FYEHLSSK
-40 SLNIFTASVFEATR
+40 KQSLNIFTGNVFEAIR
-54 LKEEISWFFPKL
+54 LKEEISWFYPKL
-66 KVNHLP
+66 RVNHFP

-90 ERLLTLYEM
+90 ERLLTLYQM
-99 TQKEFDINLLPLST
+99 TQREFDINLLPLST
-113 SLHFLP
+113 SLHLLP

-132 TGQDVDINAFKNR
+132 TNQAVDINAFKNR
-145 LVENGY
+145 LVDNGY
-151 LYVDKV
+151 LYVEKV
-157 FNPGEFAMRGG
+157 MNPGEFAMRGG
-168 IIDLYPMGSIVPYR
+168 IIDIFPMGSIVPYR
-182 IDFFDNEIDSI
+182 IDFFDNEIESI

-218 PLDENGISTF
+218 PLDDEGVGIF
-228 RQNYRERFEGDLAK
+228 RNNYREKFEGDLSK
-242 SNLYKSIS
+242 SKIYKSITKS
-250 KGTPFAGMEWYLPL
+250 TPFAGMEWYLPL
-264 FFDGI
+264 FFEQTN
-269 DSIFDYLDKDD
+269 SIFDYIEPKDAV
-280 LVIQMGDLSKS
+280 LLLGDTAKAASD
-291 AENYWSEAESRFR
+291 YWSETASRYR
-304 LYAYDAERPIL
+304 LYAYDTERPIL
-315 QPKDLLISPDD
+315 EPNEFLIPPDQ

-332 QHKDIKKTKHAP
+332 DYPQIKKHKDRIKSIKD
-344 ENIAI
+344 I
-349 VAIDRDVSPPLDR
+349 AIDRDESPPLNK
-362 LKTFIKRTPK
+362 LSKLISKSTQ
-372 RILICAE
+372 RILLCAE

-384 ESLFELLNQSSID
+384 ESLADLLKQSDIQFKLVEDWNAFID
-397 FSVVESWDDFV
+397 SHEKVCLIAGPLHDGFSYSNY
-408 ASSEKISLIT
+408 LI
-418 SPIHQGFIQK
+418 
-428 DYVVITENEIF
+428 ITENEIF

-444 QTKKTRRN
+444 QIKKSKRN
-452 KSFNN
+452 KSFSS

-472 VVHEQHGVGRY
+472 IVHEQHGVGRY
-483 QGLVDLDY
+483 KGLVDLDY
-491 GDGMTEFLV
+491 GEGINEFLE
-500 LHYDKQDKLYVPVS
+500 LHYEREDKLYVPVS
-514 QLHLVSRYSGGPA
+514 QLYLISRYSGGPI

-536 SGSWEKSKKRALLQ
+536 SGSWEKAKKKALTQ

-562 AKRSLQRGYSSKIN
+562 AKRSLQKGVSSKIN
-576 LNDYV
+576 LNDYDA
-581 SFVEGFPFEETVD
+581 FVDGFPFEETAD
-594 QKEAIERVIE
+594 QKDAIERVVE
-604 DMESARPMDRLIC
+604 DMESSRPMDRLVC

-653 QHFNNFSD
+653 QHFDNFCD
-661 RFAKWPI
+661 RFARWPI

-679 KQQLESLEKLEE
+679 KQQYESLQRLHE

-707 IKFKDLGLVV
+707 VKFKDLGLVV

-734 FRRNVD
+734 FRKNVD

-752 LSMAMEGLREFS
+752 LSLAMEGLREFS

-780 VNHSQGII
+780 VNFSQGII
-788 KEAVA
+788 KEAVL
-793 REFNRGGQIYFL
+793 REFNRGGQVYFL

-814 MHEKLSALLPDA
+814 MFEKLSKLLPEA

-832 GQLQEKE
+832 GQLREKE
-839 LERVMQD
+839 LEHVMQD
-846 FHQQRINVLLCST
+846 FHQQRINILLCST

-951 NQSGQMHEIGFSLY
+951 NQSGQMHEIGFNLY
-965 MDMLNH
+965 IDMLNN

-984 DLPLASNKE
+984 ESPITSNKE
-993 INLHTPA
+993 INLHTPT
-1000 ILTQAYCQNTNER
+1000 ILTQTYCPNTNER
-1013 LIIYKRLSSCKTRD
+1013 LIIYKRLSSCKSKD
-1027 QLKELKEELVDRF
+1027 ELKSIKEELIDRF
-1040 GVMPVQT
+1040 GIMPLQT
-1047 KNLIL
+1047 VNLIL
-1052 FHELRIDLISTDV
+1052 FHELRINILSTEV
-1065 IKIDSSQTIT
+1065 MKIDSSKRKS
-1075 EITFKDNADIDPIQ
+1075 EITIKKNADIDPIK
-1089 IIDLLQNDRRFKMN
+1089 IIDLLQNDQRFKMN
-1103 GPDRI
+1103 GPDKI
-1108 KITASIND
+1108 KILLEEEDVARRVKFITKTINEI
-1116 TSDRVAFI
+1116 TV
-1124 IKTLNQL
+1124 
-1131 KSN
+1131 

>member
-1 MSASLVNSSLGNSFH
+1 MNSFSENNFF
-16 INSNT
+16 INTNT
-21 SQSFEIGRI
+21 SHSIEIGRI
-30 FCDHLESSGK
+30 FYEHLSSK
-40 SLNIFTASVFEATR
+40 KQSLNIFTGNVFEAIR
-54 LKEEISWFFPKL
+54 LKEEISWFYPKL
-66 KVNHLP
+66 RVNHFP

-90 ERLLTLYEM
+90 ERLLTLYQM
-99 TQKEFDINLLPLST
+99 TQREFDINLLPLST
-113 SLHFLP
+113 SLHLLP

-132 TGQDVDINAFKNR
+132 TNQAVDINAFKNR
-145 LVENGY
+145 LVDNGY
-151 LYVDKV
+151 LYVEKV
-157 FNPGEFAMRGG
+157 MNPGEFAMRGG
-168 IIDLYPMGSIVPYR
+168 IIDIFPMGSIVPYR
-182 IDFFDNEIDSI
+182 IDFFDNEIESI

-218 PLDENGISTF
+218 PLDDEGVGIF
-228 RQNYRERFEGDLAK
+228 RNNYREKFEGDLSK
-242 SNLYKSIS
+242 SKIYKSITKS
-250 KGTPFAGMEWYLPL
+250 TPFAGMEWYLPL
-264 FFDGI
+264 FFEQTN
-269 DSIFDYLDKDD
+269 SIFDYIEPKDAV
-280 LVIQMGDLSKS
+280 LLLGDTAKAASD
-291 AENYWSEAESRFR
+291 YWSETASRYR
-304 LYAYDAERPIL
+304 LYAYDTERPIL
-315 QPKDLLISPDD
+315 EPNEFLIPPDQ

-332 QHKDIKKTKHAP
+332 DYPQIKKHKDRIKSIKD
-344 ENIAI
+344 I
-349 VAIDRDVSPPLDR
+349 AIDRDESPPLHK
-362 LKTFIKRTPK
+362 LSKLISKSTQ
-372 RILICAE
+372 RILLCAE

-384 ESLFELLNQSSID
+384 ESLADLLKQSDIQFKLVEDWNAFID
-397 FSVVESWDDFV
+397 SHEKVCLIAGPLHDGFSYSNY
-408 ASSEKISLIT
+408 LI
-418 SPIHQGFIQK
+418 
-428 DYVVITENEIF
+428 ITENEIF

-444 QTKKTRRN
+444 QIKKSKRN
-452 KSFNN
+452 KSFSS

-472 VVHEQHGVGRY
+472 IVHEQHGVGRY
-483 QGLVDLDY
+483 KGLVDLDY
-491 GDGMTEFLV
+491 GEGINEFLE
-500 LHYDKQDKLYVPVS
+500 LHYEREDKLYVPVS
-514 QLHLVSRYSGGPA
+514 QLYLISRYSGGPI

-536 SGSWEKSKKRALLQ
+536 SGSWEKAKKKALTQ

-562 AKRSLQRGYSSKIN
+562 AKRSLQKGVSSKIN
-576 LNDYV
+576 LNDYDA
-581 SFVEGFPFEETVD
+581 FVDGFPFEETAD
-594 QKEAIERVIE
+594 QKDAIERVVE
-604 DMESARPMDRLIC
+604 DMESSRPMDRLVC

-653 QHFNNFSD
+653 QHFDNFCD
-661 RFAKWPI
+661 RFARWPI

-679 KQQLESLEKLEE
+679 KQQYESLQRLHE

-707 IKFKDLGLVV
+707 VKFKDLGLVV

-734 FRRNVD
+734 FRKNVD

-752 LSMAMEGLREFS
+752 LSLAMEGLREFS

-780 VNHSQGII
+780 VNFSQGII
-788 KEAVA
+788 KEAVL
-793 REFNRGGQIYFL
+793 REFNRGGQVYFL

-814 MHEKLSALLPDA
+814 MFEKLSKLLPEA

-832 GQLQEKE
+832 GQLREKE
-839 LERVMQD
+839 LEHVMQD
-846 FHQQRINVLLCST
+846 FHQQRINILLCST

-951 NQSGQMHEIGFSLY
+951 NQSGQMHEIGFNLY
-965 MDMLNH
+965 IDMLNN

-984 DLPLASNKE
+984 ESPITSNKE
-993 INLHTPA
+993 INLHTPT
-1000 ILTQAYCQNTNER
+1000 ILTQTYCPNTNER
-1013 LIIYKRLSSCKTRD
+1013 LIIYKRLSSCKSIVE
-1027 QLKELKEELVDRF
+1027 LKSIKEELIDRF
-1040 GVMPVQT
+1040 GIMPLQT
-1047 KNLIL
+1047 VNLIL
-1052 FHELRIDLISTDV
+1052 FHELRINILSTEV
-1065 IKIDSSQTIT
+1065 MKIDSSKRKS
-1075 EITFKDNADIDPIQ
+1075 EITIKKNADIDPIK
-1089 IIDLLQNDRRFKMN
+1089 IIDLLQNDQRFKMN
-1103 GPDRI
+1103 GPDKI
-1108 KITASIND
+1108 KILLEEEDVARRVKFITKTINEI
-1116 TSDRVAFI
+1116 TV
-1124 IKTLNQL
+1124 
-1131 KSN
+1131 

>member
-1 MSASLVNSSLGNSFH
+1 MNSFSENNFF
-16 INSNT
+16 INTNT
-21 SQSFEIGRI
+21 SHSIEIGRI
-30 FCDHLESSGK
+30 FYEHLSSK
-40 SLNIFTASVFEATR
+40 KQSLNIFTGNVFEAIR
-54 LKEEISWFFPKL
+54 LKEEISWFYPKL
-66 KVNHLP
+66 RVNHFP

-90 ERLLTLYEM
+90 ERLLTLYQM
-99 TQKEFDINLLPLST
+99 TQREFDINLLPLST
-113 SLHFLP
+113 SLHLLP

-132 TGQDVDINAFKNR
+132 TNQAVDINAFKNR
-145 LVENGY
+145 LVDNGY
-151 LYVDKV
+151 LYVEKV
-157 FNPGEFAMRGG
+157 MNPGEFAMRGG
-168 IIDLYPMGSIVPYR
+168 IIDIFPMGSIVPYR
-182 IDFFDNEIDSI
+182 IDFFDNEIESI

-218 PLDENGISTF
+218 PLDDEGVGIF
-228 RQNYRERFEGDLAK
+228 RNNYREKFEGDLSK
-242 SNLYKSIS
+242 SKIYKSITKS
-250 KGTPFAGMEWYLPL
+250 TPFAGMEWYLPL
-264 FFDGI
+264 FFEQTN
-269 DSIFDYLDKDD
+269 SIFDYIEPKDAV
-280 LVIQMGDLSKS
+280 LLLGDTAKAASD
-291 AENYWSEAESRFR
+291 YWSETASRYR
-304 LYAYDAERPIL
+304 LYAYDTERPIL
-315 QPKDLLISPDD
+315 EPNEFLIPPDQ

-332 QHKDIKKTKHAP
+332 DYPQIKKHKDRIESIKD
-344 ENIAI
+344 I
-349 VAIDRDVSPPLDR
+349 AIDRDESPPLHK
-362 LKTFIKRTPK
+362 LSKLISKSTQ
-372 RILICAE
+372 RILLCAE

-384 ESLFELLNQSSID
+384 ESLADLLKQSDIQFKLVEDWNAFID
-397 FSVVESWDDFV
+397 SHEKVCLIAGPLHDGFSYSNY
-408 ASSEKISLIT
+408 LI
-418 SPIHQGFIQK
+418 
-428 DYVVITENEIF
+428 ITENEIF

-444 QTKKTRRN
+444 QIKKSKRN
-452 KSFNN
+452 KSFSS

-472 VVHEQHGVGRY
+472 IVHEQHGVGRY
-483 QGLVDLDY
+483 KGLVDLDY
-491 GDGMTEFLV
+491 GEGINEFLE
-500 LHYDKQDKLYVPVS
+500 LHYEREDKLYVPVS
-514 QLHLVSRYSGGPA
+514 QLYLISRYSGGPI

-536 SGSWEKSKKRALLQ
+536 SGSWEKAKKKALTQ

-562 AKRSLQRGYSSKIN
+562 AKRSLQKGVSSKIN
-576 LNDYV
+576 LNDYDA
-581 SFVEGFPFEETVD
+581 FVDGFPFEETAD
-594 QKEAIERVIE
+594 QKDAIERVVE
-604 DMESARPMDRLIC
+604 DMESSRPMDRLVC

-653 QHFNNFSD
+653 QHFDNFCD
-661 RFAKWPI
+661 RFARWPI

-679 KQQLESLEKLEE
+679 KQQYESLQRLHE

-707 IKFKDLGLVV
+707 VKFKDLGLVV

-734 FRRNVD
+734 FRKNVD

-752 LSMAMEGLREFS
+752 LSLAMEGLREFS

-780 VNHSQGII
+780 VNFSQGII
-788 KEAVA
+788 KEAVL
-793 REFNRGGQIYFL
+793 REFNRGGQVYFL

-814 MHEKLSALLPDA
+814 MFEKLSKLLPEA

-832 GQLQEKE
+832 GQLREKE
-839 LERVMQD
+839 LEHVMQD
-846 FHQQRINVLLCST
+846 FHQQRINILLCST

-951 NQSGQMHEIGFSLY
+951 NQSGQMHEIGFNLY
-965 MDMLNH
+965 IDMLNN

-984 DLPLASNKE
+984 ESPITLNKE
-993 INLHTPA
+993 INLHTPT
-1000 ILTQAYCQNTNER
+1000 ILTQTYCPNTNER
-1013 LIIYKRLSSCKTRD
+1013 LIIYKRLSSCKSKD
-1027 QLKELKEELVDRF
+1027 ELKSIKEELIDRF
-1040 GVMPVQT
+1040 GIMPLQT
-1047 KNLIL
+1047 VNLIL
-1052 FHELRIDLISTDV
+1052 FHELRINILSTEV
-1065 IKIDSSQTIT
+1065 MKIDSSKRKS
-1075 EITFKDNADIDPIQ
+1075 EITIKKNADIDPIK
-1089 IIDLLQNDRRFKMN
+1089 IIDLLQNDQRFKMN
-1103 GPDRI
+1103 GPDKI
-1108 KITASIND
+1108 KILLEEEDVARRVKFITKTINEI
-1116 TSDRVAFI
+1116 TV
-1124 IKTLNQL
+1124 
-1131 KSN
+1131 

>member
-1 MSASLVNSSLGNSFH
+1 MNSFSENNFF
-16 INSNT
+16 INTNT
-21 SQSFEIGRI
+21 SHSIEIGRI
-30 FCDHLESSGK
+30 FYEHLSSK
-40 SLNIFTASVFEATR
+40 KQSLNIFTGNVFEAIR
-54 LKEEISWFFPKL
+54 LKEEISWFYPKL
-66 KVNHLP
+66 RVNHFP

-90 ERLLTLYEM
+90 ERLLTLYQM
-99 TQKEFDINLLPLST
+99 TQREFDINLLPLST
-113 SLHFLP
+113 SLHLLP

-132 TGQDVDINAFKNR
+132 TNQAVDINAFKNR
-145 LVENGY
+145 LVDNGY
-151 LYVDKV
+151 LYVEKV
-157 FNPGEFAMRGG
+157 MNPGEFAMRGG
-168 IIDLYPMGSIVPYR
+168 IIDIFPMGSIVPYR
-182 IDFFDNEIDSI
+182 IDFFDNEIESI

-218 PLDENGISTF
+218 PLDDEGVGIF
-228 RQNYRERFEGDLAK
+228 RNNYREKFEGDLSK
-242 SNLYKSIS
+242 SKIYKSITKS
-250 KGTPFAGMEWYLPL
+250 TPFAGMEWYLPL
-264 FFDGI
+264 FFEQTN
-269 DSIFDYLDKDD
+269 SIFDYIEPKDAV
-280 LVIQMGDLSKS
+280 LLLGDTAKAASD
-291 AENYWSEAESRFR
+291 YWSETASRYR
-304 LYAYDAERPIL
+304 LYAYDTERPIL
-315 QPKDLLISPDD
+315 EPNEFLIPPDQ

-332 QHKDIKKTKHAP
+332 DYPQIKKHKDRIKSIKD
-344 ENIAI
+344 I
-349 VAIDRDVSPPLDR
+349 AIDRDKSPPLHK
-362 LKTFIKRTPK
+362 LSKLISKSTQ
-372 RILICAE
+372 RILLCAE

-384 ESLFELLNQSSID
+384 ESLADLLKQSDIQFKLVEDWNAFID
-397 FSVVESWDDFV
+397 SHEKVCLIAGPLHDGFSYSNY
-408 ASSEKISLIT
+408 LI
-418 SPIHQGFIQK
+418 
-428 DYVVITENEIF
+428 ITENEIF

-444 QTKKTRRN
+444 QIKKSKRN
-452 KSFNN
+452 KSFSS

-472 VVHEQHGVGRY
+472 IVHEQHGVGRY
-483 QGLVDLDY
+483 KGLVDLDY
-491 GDGMTEFLV
+491 GEGINEFLE
-500 LHYDKQDKLYVPVS
+500 LHYEREDKLYVPVS
-514 QLHLVSRYSGGPA
+514 QLYLISRYSGGPI

-536 SGSWEKSKKRALLQ
+536 SGSWEKAKKKALTQ

-562 AKRSLQRGYSSKIN
+562 AKRSLQKGVSSKIN
-576 LNDYV
+576 LNDYDA
-581 SFVEGFPFEETVD
+581 FVDGFPFEETAD
-594 QKEAIERVIE
+594 QKDAIERVVE
-604 DMESARPMDRLIC
+604 DMESSRPMDRLVC

-653 QHFNNFSD
+653 QHFDNFCD
-661 RFAKWPI
+661 RFARWPI

-679 KQQLESLEKLEE
+679 KQQYESLQRLHE

-707 IKFKDLGLVV
+707 VKFKDLGLVV

-734 FRRNVD
+734 FRKNVD

-752 LSMAMEGLREFS
+752 LSLAMEGLREFS

-780 VNHSQGII
+780 VNFSQGII
-788 KEAVA
+788 KEAVL
-793 REFNRGGQIYFL
+793 REFNRGGQVYFL

-814 MHEKLSALLPDA
+814 MFEKLSKLLPEA

-832 GQLQEKE
+832 GQLREKE
-839 LERVMQD
+839 LEHVMQD
-846 FHQQRINVLLCST
+846 FHQQRINILLCST

-951 NQSGQMHEIGFSLY
+951 NQSGQMHEIGFNLY
-965 MDMLNH
+965 IDMLNN

-984 DLPLASNKE
+984 ESPITLNKE
-993 INLHTPA
+993 INLHTPT
-1000 ILTQAYCQNTNER
+1000 ILTQTYCPNTNER
-1013 LIIYKRLSSCKTRD
+1013 LIIYKRLSSCKSKD
-1027 QLKELKEELVDRF
+1027 ELKSIKEELIDRF
-1040 GVMPVQT
+1040 GIMPLQT
-1047 KNLIL
+1047 VNLIL
-1052 FHELRIDLISTDV
+1052 FHELRINILSTEV
-1065 IKIDSSQTIT
+1065 MKIDSSKRKS
-1075 EITFKDNADIDPIQ
+1075 EITIKKNADIDPIK
-1089 IIDLLQNDRRFKMN
+1089 IIDLLQNDQRFKMN
-1103 GPDRI
+1103 GPDKI
-1108 KITASIND
+1108 KILLEEEDVARRVKFITKTINEI
-1116 TSDRVAFI
+1116 TV
-1124 IKTLNQL
+1124 
-1131 KSN
+1131 

>member
-1 MSASLVNSSLGNSFH
+1 MNSFSENNFF
-16 INSNT
+16 INTNT
-21 SQSFEIGRI
+21 SHSIEIGRI
-30 FCDHLESSGK
+30 FYEHLSSK
-40 SLNIFTASVFEATR
+40 KQSLNIFTGNVFEAIR
-54 LKEEISWFFPKL
+54 LKEEISWFYPKL
-66 KVNHLP
+66 RVNHFP

-90 ERLLTLYEM
+90 ERLLTLYQM
-99 TQKEFDINLLPLST
+99 TQREFDINLLPLST
-113 SLHFLP
+113 SLHLLP

-132 TGQDVDINAFKNR
+132 TNQAVDINAFKNR
-145 LVENGY
+145 LVDNGY
-151 LYVDKV
+151 LYVEKV
-157 FNPGEFAMRGG
+157 MNPGEFAMRGG
-168 IIDLYPMGSIVPYR
+168 IIDIFPMGSIVPYR
-182 IDFFDNEIDSI
+182 IDFFDNEIESI

-218 PLDENGISTF
+218 PLDDEGVGIF
-228 RQNYRERFEGDLAK
+228 RNNYREKFEGDLSK
-242 SNLYKSIS
+242 SKIYKSITKS
-250 KGTPFAGMEWYLPL
+250 TPFAGMEWYLPL
-264 FFDGI
+264 FFEQTN
-269 DSIFDYLDKDD
+269 SIFDYIEPKDAV
-280 LVIQMGDLSKS
+280 LLLGDTAKAASD
-291 AENYWSEAESRFR
+291 YWSETASRYR
-304 LYAYDAERPIL
+304 LYAYDTERPIL
-315 QPKDLLISPDD
+315 EPNEFLIPPDQ

-332 QHKDIKKTKHAP
+332 DYPQIKKHKDRIKSIKD
-344 ENIAI
+344 I
-349 VAIDRDVSPPLDR
+349 AIDRDESPPLHK
-362 LKTFIKRTPK
+362 LSKLISKSTQ
-372 RILICAE
+372 RILLCAE

-384 ESLFELLNQSSID
+384 ESLADLLKQSDIQFKLVEDWNAFID
-397 FSVVESWDDFV
+397 SHEKVCLIAGPLHDGFSYSNY
-408 ASSEKISLIT
+408 LI
-418 SPIHQGFIQK
+418 
-428 DYVVITENEIF
+428 ITENEIF

-444 QTKKTRRN
+444 QIKKSKRN
-452 KSFNN
+452 KSFSS

-472 VVHEQHGVGRY
+472 IVHEQHGVGRY
-483 QGLVDLDY
+483 KGLVDLDY
-491 GDGMTEFLV
+491 GEGINEFLE
-500 LHYDKQDKLYVPVS
+500 LHYEREDKLYVPVS
-514 QLHLVSRYSGGPA
+514 QLYLISRYSGGPI

-536 SGSWEKSKKRALLQ
+536 SGSWEKAKKKALTQ

-562 AKRSLQRGYSSKIN
+562 AKRSLQKGVSSKIN
-576 LNDYV
+576 LNDYDA
-581 SFVEGFPFEETVD
+581 FVDGFPFEETAD
-594 QKEAIERVIE
+594 QKDAIERVVE
-604 DMESARPMDRLIC
+604 DMESSRPMDRLVC

-653 QHFNNFSD
+653 QHFDNFCD
-661 RFAKWPI
+661 RFARWPI

-679 KQQLESLEKLEE
+679 KQQYESLQRLHE

-707 IKFKDLGLVV
+707 VKFKDLGLVV

-734 FRRNVD
+734 FRKNVD

-752 LSMAMEGLREFS
+752 LSLAMEGLREFS

-780 VNHSQGII
+780 VNFSQGII
-788 KEAVA
+788 KEAVL
-793 REFNRGGQIYFL
+793 REFNRGGQVYFL

-814 MHEKLSALLPDA
+814 MFEKLSKLLPEA

-832 GQLQEKE
+832 GQLREKE
-839 LERVMQD
+839 LEHVMQD
-846 FHQQRINVLLCST
+846 FHQQRINILLCST

-951 NQSGQMHEIGFSLY
+951 SQSGQMHEIGFNLY
-965 MDMLNH
+965 IDMLNN

-984 DLPLASNKE
+984 ESPITSNKE
-993 INLHTPA
+993 INLHTPT
-1000 ILTQAYCQNTNER
+1000 ILTQTYCPNTNER
-1013 LIIYKRLSSCKTRD
+1013 LIIYKRLSSCKSKD
-1027 QLKELKEELVDRF
+1027 ELKSIKEELIDRF
-1040 GVMPVQT
+1040 GIMPLQT
-1047 KNLIL
+1047 VNLIL
-1052 FHELRIDLISTDV
+1052 FHELRINILSTEV
-1065 IKIDSSQTIT
+1065 MKIDSSKRKS
-1075 EITFKDNADIDPIQ
+1075 EITIKKNADIDPIK
-1089 IIDLLQNDRRFKMN
+1089 IIDLLQNDQRFKMN
-1103 GPDRI
+1103 GPDKI
-1108 KITASIND
+1108 KILLEEEDVAR
-1116 TSDRVAFI
+1116 RVKFI
-1124 IKTLNQL
+1124 TKTIKEITV
-1131 KSN
+1131 

>member
-1 MSASLVNSSLGNSFH
+1 MNSFSENNFF
-16 INSNT
+16 INTNT
-21 SQSFEIGRI
+21 SHSIEIGRI
-30 FCDHLESSGK
+30 FYEHLSSK
-40 SLNIFTASVFEATR
+40 KQSLNIFTGNVFEAIR
-54 LKEEISWFFPKL
+54 LKEEISWFYPKL
-66 KVNHLP
+66 RVNHFP

-90 ERLLTLYEM
+90 ERLLTLYQM
-99 TQKEFDINLLPLST
+99 TQREFDINLLPLST
-113 SLHFLP
+113 SLHLLP

-132 TGQDVDINAFKNR
+132 TNQAVDINAFKNR
-145 LVENGY
+145 LVDNGY
-151 LYVDKV
+151 LYVEKV
-157 FNPGEFAMRGG
+157 MNPGEFAMRGG
-168 IIDLYPMGSIVPYR
+168 IIDIFPMGSIVPYR
-182 IDFFDNEIDSI
+182 IDFFDNEIESI

-218 PLDENGISTF
+218 PLDDEGVGIF
-228 RQNYRERFEGDLAK
+228 RNNYREKFEGDLSK
-242 SNLYKSIS
+242 SKIYKSITKS
-250 KGTPFAGMEWYLPL
+250 TPFAGMEWYLPL
-264 FFDGI
+264 FFEQTN
-269 DSIFDYLDKDD
+269 SIFDYIEPKDAV
-280 LVIQMGDLSKS
+280 LLLGDTAKAASD
-291 AENYWSEAESRFR
+291 YWSETASRYR
-304 LYAYDAERPIL
+304 LYAYDTERPIL
-315 QPKDLLISPDD
+315 EPNEFLIPPDQ

-332 QHKDIKKTKHAP
+332 DYSQIKKHKDRIKSIKD
-344 ENIAI
+344 I
-349 VAIDRDVSPPLDR
+349 AIDRDKSPPLHK
-362 LKTFIKRTPK
+362 LSKLISKSTQ
-372 RILICAE
+372 RILLCAE

-384 ESLFELLNQSSID
+384 ESLADLLKQSDIQFKLVEDWNAFID
-397 FSVVESWDDFV
+397 SHEKVCLIAGPLHDGFSYSNY
-408 ASSEKISLIT
+408 LI
-418 SPIHQGFIQK
+418 
-428 DYVVITENEIF
+428 ITENEIF

-444 QTKKTRRN
+444 QIKKSKRN
-452 KSFNN
+452 KSFSS

-472 VVHEQHGVGRY
+472 IVHEQHGVGRY
-483 QGLVDLDY
+483 KGLVDLDY
-491 GDGMTEFLV
+491 GEGINEFLE
-500 LHYDKQDKLYVPVS
+500 LHYEREDKLYVPVS
-514 QLHLVSRYSGGPA
+514 QLYLISRYSGGPI

-536 SGSWEKSKKRALLQ
+536 SGSWEKAKKKALTQ

-562 AKRSLQRGYSSKIN
+562 AKRSLQKGVSSKIN
-576 LNDYV
+576 LNDYDA
-581 SFVEGFPFEETVD
+581 FVDGFPFEETAD
-594 QKEAIERVIE
+594 QKDAIERVVE
-604 DMESARPMDRLIC
+604 DMESSRPMDRLVC

-653 QHFNNFSD
+653 QHFDNFCD
-661 RFAKWPI
+661 RFARWPI

-679 KQQLESLEKLEE
+679 KQQYESLQRLHE

-707 IKFKDLGLVV
+707 VKFKDLGLVV

-734 FRRNVD
+734 FRKNVD

-752 LSMAMEGLREFS
+752 LSLAMEGLREFS

-780 VNHSQGII
+780 VNFSQGII
-788 KEAVA
+788 KEAVL
-793 REFNRGGQIYFL
+793 REFNRGGQVYFL

-814 MHEKLSALLPDA
+814 MFEKLSKLLPEA

-832 GQLQEKE
+832 GQLREKE
-839 LERVMQD
+839 LEHVMQD
-846 FHQQRINVLLCST
+846 FHQQRINILLCST

-951 NQSGQMHEIGFSLY
+951 NQSGQMHEIGFNLY
-965 MDMLNH
+965 IDMLNN

-984 DLPLASNKE
+984 ESPITLNKE
-993 INLHTPA
+993 INLHTPT
-1000 ILTQAYCQNTNER
+1000 ILTQTYCPNTNER
-1013 LIIYKRLSSCKTRD
+1013 LIIYKRLSSCKSKD
-1027 QLKELKEELVDRF
+1027 ELKSIKEELIDRF
-1040 GVMPVQT
+1040 GIMPLQT
-1047 KNLIL
+1047 VNLIL
-1052 FHELRIDLISTDV
+1052 FHELRINILSTEV
-1065 IKIDSSQTIT
+1065 IKIDSSKRKS
-1075 EITFKDNADIDPIQ
+1075 EITIKKNADIDPIK
-1089 IIDLLQNDRRFKMN
+1089 IIDLLQNDQRFKMN
-1103 GPDRI
+1103 GPDKI
-1108 KITASIND
+1108 KILLEEEDVARRVKFITKTINEI
-1116 TSDRVAFI
+1116 TV
-1124 IKTLNQL
+1124 
-1131 KSN
+1131 

>member
-1 MSASLVNSSLGNSFH
+1 MNSFSENNFF
-16 INSNT
+16 INTNT
-21 SQSFEIGRI
+21 SHSIEIGRI
-30 FCDHLESSGK
+30 FYEHLSSK
-40 SLNIFTASVFEATR
+40 KQSLNIFTGNVFEAIR
-54 LKEEISWFFPKL
+54 LKEEISWFYPKL
-66 KVNHLP
+66 RVNHFP

-90 ERLLTLYEM
+90 ERLLTLYQM
-99 TQKEFDINLLPLST
+99 TQREFDINLLPLST
-113 SLHFLP
+113 SLHLLP

-132 TGQDVDINAFKNR
+132 TNQAVDINAFKNR
-145 LVENGY
+145 LVDNGY
-151 LYVDKV
+151 LYVEKV
-157 FNPGEFAMRGG
+157 MNPGEFAMRGG
-168 IIDLYPMGSIVPYR
+168 IIDIFPMGSIVPYR
-182 IDFFDNEIDSI
+182 IDFFDNEIESI

-218 PLDENGISTF
+218 PLDDEGVGIF
-228 RQNYRERFEGDLAK
+228 RNNYREKFEGDLSK
-242 SNLYKSIS
+242 SKIYKSITKS
-250 KGTPFAGMEWYLPL
+250 TPFAGMEWYLPL
-264 FFDGI
+264 FFEQTN
-269 DSIFDYLDKDD
+269 SIFDYIEPKDAV
-280 LVIQMGDLSKS
+280 LLLGDTAKAASD
-291 AENYWSEAESRFR
+291 YWSETASRYR
-304 LYAYDAERPIL
+304 LYAYDTERPIL
-315 QPKDLLISPDD
+315 EPNEFLIPPDQ

-332 QHKDIKKTKHAP
+332 DYPQIKKHKDRIKSIKD
-344 ENIAI
+344 I
-349 VAIDRDVSPPLDR
+349 AIDRDESPPLHK
-362 LKTFIKRTPK
+362 LSKLISKSTQ
-372 RILICAE
+372 RILLCAE

-384 ESLFELLNQSSID
+384 ESLADLLKQSDIQFKLVEDWNAFID
-397 FSVVESWDDFV
+397 SHEKVCLIAGPLHDGFSYSNY
-408 ASSEKISLIT
+408 LI
-418 SPIHQGFIQK
+418 
-428 DYVVITENEIF
+428 ITENEIF

-444 QTKKTRRN
+444 QIKKSKRN
-452 KSFNN
+452 KSFSS

-472 VVHEQHGVGRY
+472 IVHEQHGVGRY
-483 QGLVDLDY
+483 KGLVDLDY
-491 GDGMTEFLV
+491 GEGINEFLE
-500 LHYDKQDKLYVPVS
+500 LHYEREDKLYVPVS
-514 QLHLVSRYSGGPA
+514 QLYLISRYSGGPI

-536 SGSWEKSKKRALLQ
+536 SGSWEKAKKKALTQ

-562 AKRSLQRGYSSKIN
+562 AKRSLQKGVSSKIN
-576 LNDYV
+576 LNDYDA
-581 SFVEGFPFEETVD
+581 FVDGFPFEETAD
-594 QKEAIERVIE
+594 QKDAIERVVE
-604 DMESARPMDRLIC
+604 DMESSRPMDRLVC

-653 QHFNNFSD
+653 QHFDNFCD
-661 RFAKWPI
+661 RFARWPI

-679 KQQLESLEKLEE
+679 KQQYESLQRLHE

-707 IKFKDLGLVV
+707 VKFKDLGLVV

-734 FRRNVD
+734 FRKNVD

-752 LSMAMEGLREFS
+752 LSLAMEGLREFS

-780 VNHSQGII
+780 VNFSQGII
-788 KEAVA
+788 KEAVL
-793 REFNRGGQIYFL
+793 REFNRGGQVYFL

-814 MHEKLSALLPDA
+814 MFEKLSKLLPEA

-832 GQLQEKE
+832 GQLREKE
-839 LERVMQD
+839 LEHVMQD
-846 FHQQRINVLLCST
+846 FHQQRINILLCST

-951 NQSGQMHEIGFSLY
+951 SQSGQMHEIGFNLY
-965 MDMLNH
+965 IDMLNN

-984 DLPLASNKE
+984 ESPITSNKE
-993 INLHTPA
+993 INLHTPT
-1000 ILTQAYCQNTNER
+1000 ILTQTYCPNTNER
-1013 LIIYKRLSSCKTRD
+1013 LIIYKRLSSCKSQD
-1027 QLKELKEELVDRF
+1027 ELKSIKEELIDRF
-1040 GVMPVQT
+1040 GIMPLQT
-1047 KNLIL
+1047 VNLIL
-1052 FHELRIDLISTDV
+1052 FHELRINILSTEV
-1065 IKIDSSQTIT
+1065 MKIDSSKRKS
-1075 EITFKDNADIDPIQ
+1075 EITIKKNADIDPIK
-1089 IIDLLQNDRRFKMN
+1089 IIDLLQNDQRFKMN
-1103 GPDRI
+1103 GPDKI
-1108 KITASIND
+1108 KILLEEEDVARRVKFITKTINEI
-1116 TSDRVAFI
+1116 TV
-1124 IKTLNQL
+1124 
-1131 KSN
+1131 

>member
-1 MSASLVNSSLGNSFH
+1 MATSLEDNFSGKHFH
-16 INSNT
+16 INTNT
-21 SQSFEIGRI
+21 SQSIEIGR
-30 FCDHLESSGK
+30 FFYDHLKSSK
-40 SLNIFTASVFEATR
+40 QSLNIFTANVFEAIR
-54 LKEEISWFFPKL
+54 LKEEISWFYPQL
-66 KVNHLP
+66 RVNHLP

-90 ERLLTLYEM
+90 ERLLTLYQM
-99 TQKEFDINLLPLST
+99 TQREFDINLLPLST
-113 SLHFLP
+113 SLHLLP

-132 TGQDVDINAFKNR
+132 TNQAVDINAFKDR
-145 LVENGY
+145 LVDNGY
-151 LYVDKV
+151 FYVEKV
-157 FNPGEFAMRGG
+157 MNPGEFAMRGG
-168 IIDLYPMGSIVPYR
+168 IVDLFPMGSIVPYR
-182 IDFFDNEIDSI
+182 IDFFDNEIESI

-218 PLDENGISTF
+218 PMDEEGISTF
-228 RQNYRERFEGDLAK
+228 RNNYREKFDGDLSK
-242 SNLYKSIS
+242 SKIYKSIS

-264 FFDGI
+264 FFEETH
-269 DSIFDYLDKDD
+269 SIFDYIESNDAVL
-280 LVIQMGDLSKS
+280 LLGDTAK
-291 AENYWSEAESRFR
+291 AATDYWSETENRFR

-315 QPKDLLISPDD
+315 EPNKFLITSNN

-332 QHKDIKKTKHAP
+332 EYPGIKKK
-344 ENIAI
+344 NGAI
-349 VAIDRDVSPPLDR
+349 KTIDDVAIDRDVSPPLQK
-362 LKTFIKRTPK
+362 LSYLVNKTSK
-372 RILICAE
+372 RILVCAE

-384 ESLFELLNQSSID
+384 ESLADMLRQSDIQYEL
-397 FSVVESWDDFV
+397 VESWNAFIDTKQKV
-408 ASSEKISLIT
+408 CLIAGPLH
-418 SPIHQGFIQK
+418 SGFIYE
-428 DYVVITENEIF
+428 DYLIITENEIF

-444 QTKKTRRN
+444 QTKKAKRN
-452 KSFNN
+452 KNFTN

-462 DLTELSIGDP
+462 DLTELTIGDP
-472 VVHEQHGVGRY
+472 IVHEQHGVGRY
-483 QGLVDLDY
+483 EGLVDLDY
-491 GDGMTEFLV
+491 GDGMNEFLE
-500 LHYDKQDKLYVPVS
+500 LHYDRDDKLYVPVS
-514 QLHLVSRYSGGPA
+514 HLHLVSRYSGGPA

-536 SGSWEKSKKRALLQ
+536 SGSWEKAKKKALIQ

-562 AKRSLQRGYSSKIN
+562 AKRSLQKGVSSKIN
-576 LNDYV
+576 LNDYDA
-581 SFVEGFPFEETVD
+581 FVDGFPFEETLD

-604 DMESARPMDRLIC
+604 DMESSRPMDRLVC

-627 ALRAAFISVLNGKQA
+627 ALRASFISVLNGKQA
-642 IVLVPTTLLAE
+642 IILVPTTLLAE
-653 QHFNNFSD
+653 QHFDNFSD
-661 RFAKWPI
+661 RFARWPI

-679 KQQLESLEKLEE
+679 KQQNESLSRLLE

-707 IKFKDLGLVV
+707 VKFKDLGLVI

-734 FRRNVD
+734 FRKNVD

-764 VIATPPQKRLS
+764 IIATPPQKRLS

-780 VNHSQGII
+780 VSYSQGII
-788 KEAVA
+788 KEAVL
-793 REFNRGGQIYFL
+793 REFNRGGQVYFL

-814 MHEKLSALLPDA
+814 MFEKLSNLLPEA

-832 GQLQEKE
+832 GQLREKE

-846 FHQQRINVLLCST
+846 FHQQRINILLCST

-894 RSHHQAYAYLLIDE
+894 RSHHQAYAYLLVDE
-908 DRKLTSNAKKRLEAI
+908 DRKLTSNARKRLEAI

-951 NQSGQMHEIGFSLY
+951 NQSGQMHEIGFNLY
-965 MDMLNH
+965 MDMLNN
-971 AIKQLKKGEKLDL
+971 AIKQLKSGEKLDL
-984 DLPLASNKE
+984 DTPITSNKD
-993 INLHTPA
+993 INIHTPT
-1000 ILTQAYCQNTNER
+1000 ILTQTYCPNTNER
-1013 LIIYKRLSSCKTRD
+1013 LIIYKRLSSSKNKD
-1027 QLKELKEELVDRF
+1027 ELKALKEELIDRF
-1040 GVMPVQT
+1040 GLMPPQT
-1047 KNLIL
+1047 INLIL
-1052 FHELRIDLISTDV
+1052 FHELRIDIALTEV
-1065 IKIDSSQTIT
+1065 IKIDSSKSIT
-1075 EITFKDNADIDPIQ
+1075 EITIKKNADIDPIK

-1103 GPDRI
+1103 GPDKIRI
-1108 KITASIND
+1108 SLEEEDIAERVKFINN
-1116 TSDRVAFI
+1116 T
-1124 IKTLNQL
+1124 IKEL
-1131 KSN
+1131 KV

>member
-1 MSASLVNSSLGNSFH
+1 MNSFSENNFF
-16 INSNT
+16 INTNT
-21 SQSFEIGRI
+21 SHSIEIGRI
-30 FCDHLESSGK
+30 FYEHLSSK
-40 SLNIFTASVFEATR
+40 KQSLNIFTGNVFEAIR
-54 LKEEISWFFPKL
+54 LKEEISWFYPKL
-66 KVNHLP
+66 RVNHFP

-90 ERLLTLYEM
+90 ERLLTLYQM
-99 TQKEFDINLLPLST
+99 TQREFDINLLPLST
-113 SLHFLP
+113 SLHLLP

-132 TGQDVDINAFKNR
+132 TNQAVDINAFKNR
-145 LVENGY
+145 LVDNGY
-151 LYVDKV
+151 LYVEKV
-157 FNPGEFAMRGG
+157 MNPGEFAMRGG
-168 IIDLYPMGSIVPYR
+168 IIDIFPMGSIVPYR
-182 IDFFDNEIDSI
+182 IDFFDNEIESI

-218 PLDENGISTF
+218 PLDDEGVGIF
-228 RQNYRERFEGDLAK
+228 RNNYREKFEGDLSK
-242 SNLYKSIS
+242 SKIYKSITKS
-250 KGTPFAGMEWYLPL
+250 TPFAGMEWYLPL
-264 FFDGI
+264 FFEQTN
-269 DSIFDYLDKDD
+269 SIFDYIEPKDAV
-280 LVIQMGDLSKS
+280 LLLGDTAKAASD
-291 AENYWSEAESRFR
+291 YWSETASRYR
-304 LYAYDAERPIL
+304 LYAYDTERPIL
-315 QPKDLLISPDD
+315 EPNEFLIPPDQ

-332 QHKDIKKTKHAP
+332 DYPQIKKRKDRIKSIKDI
-344 ENIAI
+344 
-349 VAIDRDVSPPLDR
+349 AIDRDESPPLHK
-362 LKTFIKRTPK
+362 LSKLISKSTQ
-372 RILICAE
+372 RILLCAE

-384 ESLFELLNQSSID
+384 ESLADLLKQSDIQFKLVEDWNAFID
-397 FSVVESWDDFV
+397 SHEKVCLIAGPLHDGFSYSNY
-408 ASSEKISLIT
+408 LI
-418 SPIHQGFIQK
+418 
-428 DYVVITENEIF
+428 ITENEIF

-444 QTKKTRRN
+444 QIKKSKRN
-452 KSFNN
+452 KSFSS

-472 VVHEQHGVGRY
+472 IVHEQHGVGRY
-483 QGLVDLDY
+483 KGLVDLDY
-491 GDGMTEFLV
+491 GEGINEFLE
-500 LHYDKQDKLYVPVS
+500 LHYEREDKLYVPVS
-514 QLHLVSRYSGGPA
+514 QLYLISRYSGGPI

-536 SGSWEKSKKRALLQ
+536 SGSWEKAKKKALTQ

-562 AKRSLQRGYSSKIN
+562 AKRSLQKGVSSKIN
-576 LNDYV
+576 LNDYDA
-581 SFVEGFPFEETVD
+581 FVDGFPFEETAD
-594 QKEAIERVIE
+594 QKDAIERVVE
-604 DMESARPMDRLIC
+604 DMESSRPMDRLVC

-653 QHFNNFSD
+653 QHFDNFCD
-661 RFAKWPI
+661 RFARWPI

-679 KQQLESLEKLEE
+679 KQQYESLQRLHE

-707 IKFKDLGLVV
+707 VKFKDLGLVV

-734 FRRNVD
+734 FRKNVD

-752 LSMAMEGLREFS
+752 LSLAMEGLREFS

-780 VNHSQGII
+780 VNFSQGII
-788 KEAVA
+788 KEAVL
-793 REFNRGGQIYFL
+793 REFNRGGQVYFL

-814 MHEKLSALLPDA
+814 MFEKLSKLLPEA

-832 GQLQEKE
+832 GQLREKE
-839 LERVMQD
+839 LEHVMQD
-846 FHQQRINVLLCST
+846 FHQQRINILLCST

-951 NQSGQMHEIGFSLY
+951 NQSGQMHEIGFNLY
-965 MDMLNH
+965 IDMLNN

-984 DLPLASNKE
+984 ESPITSNKE
-993 INLHTPA
+993 INLHTPT
-1000 ILTQAYCQNTNER
+1000 ILTQTYCPNTNER
-1013 LIIYKRLSSCKTRD
+1013 LIIYKRLSSCKSKD
-1027 QLKELKEELVDRF
+1027 ELKSIKEELIDRF
-1040 GVMPVQT
+1040 GIMPLQT
-1047 KNLIL
+1047 VNLIL
-1052 FHELRIDLISTDV
+1052 FHELRINILSTEV
-1065 IKIDSSQTIT
+1065 MKIDSSKRKT
-1075 EITFKDNADIDPIQ
+1075 EITIKKNADIDPIK
-1089 IIDLLQNDRRFKMN
+1089 IIDLLQNDQRFKMN
-1103 GPDRI
+1103 GPDKI
-1108 KITASIND
+1108 KILLEEEDVARRVKFITKTINEI
-1116 TSDRVAFI
+1116 TV
-1124 IKTLNQL
+1124 
-1131 KSN
+1131 

>member
-1 MSASLVNSSLGNSFH
+1 MNSFSENNFF
-16 INSNT
+16 INTNT
-21 SQSFEIGRI
+21 SHSIEIGRI
-30 FCDHLESSGK
+30 FYEHLSSK
-40 SLNIFTASVFEATR
+40 KQSLNIFTGNVYEAIR
-54 LKEEISWFFPKL
+54 LKEEISWFYPKL
-66 KVNHLP
+66 RVNHFP

-90 ERLLTLYEM
+90 ERLLTLYQM
-99 TQKEFDINLLPLST
+99 TQREFDINLLPLST
-113 SLHFLP
+113 SLHLLP

-132 TGQDVDINAFKNR
+132 TNQAVDINAFKNR
-145 LVENGY
+145 LVDNGY
-151 LYVDKV
+151 LYVEKV
-157 FNPGEFAMRGG
+157 MNPGEFAMRGG
-168 IIDLYPMGSIVPYR
+168 IIDIFPMGSIVPYR
-182 IDFFDNEIDSI
+182 IDFFDNEIESI

-218 PLDENGISTF
+218 PLDDEGVGIF
-228 RQNYRERFEGDLAK
+228 RNNYREKFEGDLSK
-242 SNLYKSIS
+242 SKIYKSITKS
-250 KGTPFAGMEWYLPL
+250 TPFAGMEWYLPL
-264 FFDGI
+264 FFEQTN
-269 DSIFDYLDKDD
+269 SIFDYIEPKDAV
-280 LVIQMGDLSKS
+280 LLLGDTAKAASD
-291 AENYWSEAESRFR
+291 YWSETASRYR
-304 LYAYDAERPIL
+304 LYAYDTERPIL
-315 QPKDLLISPDD
+315 EPNEFLIPPDQ

-332 QHKDIKKTKHAP
+332 DYPQIKKHKDRIKSIKD
-344 ENIAI
+344 I
-349 VAIDRDVSPPLDR
+349 AIDRDESPPLHK
-362 LKTFIKRTPK
+362 LSKLISKSTQ
-372 RILICAE
+372 RILLCAE

-384 ESLFELLNQSSID
+384 ESLADLLKQSDIQFKLVEDWNAFID
-397 FSVVESWDDFV
+397 SHEKVCLIAGPLHDGFSYSNY
-408 ASSEKISLIT
+408 LI
-418 SPIHQGFIQK
+418 
-428 DYVVITENEIF
+428 ITENEIF

-444 QTKKTRRN
+444 QIKKSKRN
-452 KSFNN
+452 KSFSS

-472 VVHEQHGVGRY
+472 IVHEQHGVGRY
-483 QGLVDLDY
+483 KGLVDLDY
-491 GDGMTEFLV
+491 GEGINEFLE
-500 LHYDKQDKLYVPVS
+500 LHYEREDKLYVPVS
-514 QLHLVSRYSGGPA
+514 QLYLISRYSGGPI

-536 SGSWEKSKKRALLQ
+536 SGSWEKAKKKALTQ

-562 AKRSLQRGYSSKIN
+562 AKRSLQKGVSSKIN
-576 LNDYV
+576 LNDYDA
-581 SFVEGFPFEETVD
+581 FVDGFPFEETAD
-594 QKEAIERVIE
+594 QKDAIERVVE
-604 DMESARPMDRLIC
+604 DMESPRPMDRLVC

-653 QHFNNFSD
+653 QHFDNFCD
-661 RFAKWPI
+661 RFARWPI

-679 KQQLESLEKLEE
+679 KQQYESLQRLHE

-707 IKFKDLGLVV
+707 VKFKDLGLVV

-734 FRRNVD
+734 FRKNVD

-752 LSMAMEGLREFS
+752 LSLAMEGLREFS

-780 VNHSQGII
+780 VNFSQGII
-788 KEAVA
+788 KEAVL
-793 REFNRGGQIYFL
+793 REFNRGGQVYFL

-814 MHEKLSALLPDA
+814 MFEKLSKLLPEA

-832 GQLQEKE
+832 GQLREKE
-839 LERVMQD
+839 LEHVMQD
-846 FHQQRINVLLCST
+846 FHQQRINILLCST

-951 NQSGQMHEIGFSLY
+951 NQSGQMHEIGFNLY
-965 MDMLNH
+965 IDMLNN

-984 DLPLASNKE
+984 ESPITSNKE
-993 INLHTPA
+993 INLHTPT
-1000 ILTQAYCQNTNER
+1000 ILTQTYCPNTNER
-1013 LIIYKRLSSCKTRD
+1013 LIIYKRLSSCKSKD
-1027 QLKELKEELVDRF
+1027 ELKSIKEELIDRF
-1040 GVMPVQT
+1040 GIMPLQT
-1047 KNLIL
+1047 VNLIL
-1052 FHELRIDLISTDV
+1052 FHELRINILSTEV
-1065 IKIDSSQTIT
+1065 MKIDSSKRKS
-1075 EITFKDNADIDPIQ
+1075 EITIKKNADIDPIK
-1089 IIDLLQNDRRFKMN
+1089 IIDLLQNDQRFKMN
-1103 GPDRI
+1103 GPDKI
-1108 KITASIND
+1108 KILLEEEDVARRVKFITKTINEI
-1116 TSDRVAFI
+1116 TV
-1124 IKTLNQL
+1124 
-1131 KSN
+1131 

>member
-1 MSASLVNSSLGNSFH
+1 MNSFSENNFS
-16 INSNT
+16 INTNT
-21 SQSFEIGRI
+21 SHSIEIGRI
-30 FCDHLESSGK
+30 FYEHLSSK
-40 SLNIFTASVFEATR
+40 KQSLNIFTGNVFEAIR
-54 LKEEISWFFPKL
+54 LKEEISWFYPKL
-66 KVNHLP
+66 RVNHFP

-90 ERLLTLYEM
+90 ERLLTLYQM
-99 TQKEFDINLLPLST
+99 TQREFDINLLPLST
-113 SLHFLP
+113 SLHLLP

-132 TGQDVDINAFKNR
+132 TNQAVDINAFKNR
-145 LVENGY
+145 LVDNGY
-151 LYVDKV
+151 LYVEKV
-157 FNPGEFAMRGG
+157 MNPGEFAMRGG
-168 IIDLYPMGSIVPYR
+168 IIDIFPMGSIVPYR
-182 IDFFDNEIDSI
+182 IDFFDNEIESI

-218 PLDENGISTF
+218 PLDDEGVGIF
-228 RQNYRERFEGDLAK
+228 RNNYREKFEGDLSK
-242 SNLYKSIS
+242 SKIYKSITKS
-250 KGTPFAGMEWYLPL
+250 TPFAGMEWYLPL
-264 FFDGI
+264 FFKQTN
-269 DSIFDYLDKDD
+269 SIFDYIEPKDVV
-280 LVIQMGDLSKS
+280 LLLGDTAKAASD
-291 AENYWSEAESRFR
+291 YWSETASRYR
-304 LYAYDAERPIL
+304 LYAYDTERPIL
-315 QPKDLLISPDD
+315 EPNEFLIPPDQ

-332 QHKDIKKTKHAP
+332 DYPQIKKHKDRIKSIKD
-344 ENIAI
+344 I
-349 VAIDRDVSPPLDR
+349 AIDRDESPPLHK
-362 LKTFIKRTPK
+362 LSKLISKSTQ
-372 RILICAE
+372 RILLCAE

-384 ESLFELLNQSSID
+384 ESLADLLKQSDIQ
-397 FSVVESWDDFV
+397 FKLVEDWNTF
-408 ASSEKISLIT
+408 IT
-418 SPIHQGFIQK
+418 SHEKVCLIAGPLHDGFSYSNYLI
-428 DYVVITENEIF
+428 ITENEIF

-444 QTKKTRRN
+444 QIKKSKRN
-452 KSFNN
+452 KSFSS

-472 VVHEQHGVGRY
+472 IVHEQHGVGRY
-483 QGLVDLDY
+483 KGLVDLDY
-491 GDGMTEFLV
+491 GEGINEFLE
-500 LHYDKQDKLYVPVS
+500 LHYEREDKLYVPVS
-514 QLHLVSRYSGGPA
+514 QLYLISRYSGGPI

-536 SGSWEKSKKRALLQ
+536 SGSWEKAKKKALTQ

-562 AKRSLQRGYSSKIN
+562 AKRSLQKGVSSKIN
-576 LNDYV
+576 LNDYDA
-581 SFVEGFPFEETVD
+581 FVDGFPFEETSD
-594 QKEAIERVIE
+594 QKDAIERVVE
-604 DMESARPMDRLIC
+604 DMESSRPMDRLVC

-653 QHFNNFSD
+653 QHFDNFCD
-661 RFAKWPI
+661 RFARWPI
-668 KIEEISRFKSK
+668 KIDEISRFKSK
-679 KQQLESLEKLEE
+679 KQQYESLQRLHE

-707 IKFKDLGLVV
+707 VKFKDLGLVV

-734 FRRNVD
+734 FRKNVD

-752 LSMAMEGLREFS
+752 LSLAMEGLREFS

-780 VNHSQGII
+780 VNFSQGII
-788 KEAVA
+788 KEAVL
-793 REFNRGGQIYFL
+793 REFNRGGQVYFL

-814 MHEKLSALLPDA
+814 MFEKLSKLLPEA

-832 GQLQEKE
+832 GQLREKE
-839 LERVMQD
+839 LEHVMQD
-846 FHQQRINVLLCST
+846 FHQQRINILLCST

-951 NQSGQMHEIGFSLY
+951 NQSGQMHEIGFNLY
-965 MDMLNH
+965 IDMLNN

-984 DLPLASNKE
+984 ESPITSNKE
-993 INLHTPA
+993 INLHTPT
-1000 ILTQAYCQNTNER
+1000 ILTQTYCPNTNER
-1013 LIIYKRLSSCKTRD
+1013 LIIYKRLSSCKSKD
-1027 QLKELKEELVDRF
+1027 ELKSLKEELIDRF
-1040 GVMPVQT
+1040 GLMPLQT
-1047 KNLIL
+1047 VNLVL
-1052 FHELRIDLISTDV
+1052 FHELRINILSTEV
-1065 IKIDSSQTIT
+1065 VKIDSSKRMS
-1075 EITFKDNADIDPIQ
+1075 EITIKKNADIDPIK
-1089 IIDLLQNDRRFKMN
+1089 IIDLLQNDQRFKMN
-1103 GPDRI
+1103 GPDKI
-1108 KITASIND
+1108 KILLEEEDVARRVKFITKTINEI
-1116 TSDRVAFI
+1116 TV
-1124 IKTLNQL
+1124 
-1131 KSN
+1131 

>member
-1 MSASLVNSSLGNSFH
+1 MNSFSENNFF
-16 INSNT
+16 INTNT
-21 SQSFEIGRI
+21 SHSIEIGRI
-30 FCDHLESSGK
+30 FYEHLSSK
-40 SLNIFTASVFEATR
+40 KQSLNIFTGNVFEAIR
-54 LKEEISWFFPKL
+54 LKEEISWFYPKL
-66 KVNHLP
+66 RVNHFP

-90 ERLLTLYEM
+90 ERLLTLYQM
-99 TQKEFDINLLPLST
+99 TQREFDINLLPLST
-113 SLHFLP
+113 SLHLLP

-132 TGQDVDINAFKNR
+132 TNQAVDINAFKNR
-145 LVENGY
+145 LVDNGY
-151 LYVDKV
+151 LYVEKV
-157 FNPGEFAMRGG
+157 MNPGEFAMRGG
-168 IIDLYPMGSIVPYR
+168 IIDIFPMGSIVPYR
-182 IDFFDNEIDSI
+182 IDFFDNEIESI

-218 PLDENGISTF
+218 PLDDEGVGIF
-228 RQNYRERFEGDLAK
+228 RNNYREKFEGDLSK
-242 SNLYKSIS
+242 SKIYKSITKS
-250 KGTPFAGMEWYLPL
+250 TPFAGMEWYLPL
-264 FFDGI
+264 FFEQTN
-269 DSIFDYLDKDD
+269 SIFDYIEPKDAV
-280 LVIQMGDLSKS
+280 LLLGDTAKAASD
-291 AENYWSEAESRFR
+291 YWSETASRYR
-304 LYAYDAERPIL
+304 LYAYDTERPIL
-315 QPKDLLISPDD
+315 EPNEFLIPPDQ

-332 QHKDIKKTKHAP
+332 DYPQIKKHKDRIKSIKD
-344 ENIAI
+344 I
-349 VAIDRDVSPPLDR
+349 AIDRDESPPLHK
-362 LKTFIKRTPK
+362 LSKLISKSTQ
-372 RILICAE
+372 RILLCAE

-384 ESLFELLNQSSID
+384 ESLADLLKQSDIQFKLVEDWNAFID
-397 FSVVESWDDFV
+397 SHEKVCLIAGPLYDGFSYSNY
-408 ASSEKISLIT
+408 LI
-418 SPIHQGFIQK
+418 
-428 DYVVITENEIF
+428 ITENEIF

-444 QTKKTRRN
+444 QIKKSKRN
-452 KSFNN
+452 KSFSS

-472 VVHEQHGVGRY
+472 IVHEQHGVGRY
-483 QGLVDLDY
+483 KGLVDLDY
-491 GDGMTEFLV
+491 GEGVNEFLE
-500 LHYDKQDKLYVPVS
+500 LHYEREDKLYVPVS
-514 QLHLVSRYSGGPA
+514 QLYLISRYSGGPI

-536 SGSWEKSKKRALLQ
+536 SGSWEKAKKKALTQ

-562 AKRSLQRGYSSKIN
+562 AKRSLQKGVSSKIN
-576 LNDYV
+576 LNDYDA
-581 SFVEGFPFEETVD
+581 FVDGFPFEETSD
-594 QKEAIERVIE
+594 QKDAIERVVE
-604 DMESARPMDRLIC
+604 DMESSRPMDRLVC

-653 QHFNNFSD
+653 QHFDNFCD
-661 RFAKWPI
+661 RFARWPI

-679 KQQLESLEKLEE
+679 KQQYESLQRLHE

-707 IKFKDLGLVV
+707 VKFKDLGLVV

-734 FRRNVD
+734 FRKNVA

-752 LSMAMEGLREFS
+752 LSLAMEGLREFS

-780 VNHSQGII
+780 VNFSQGII
-788 KEAVA
+788 KEAVL
-793 REFNRGGQIYFL
+793 REFNRGGQVYFL

-814 MHEKLSALLPDA
+814 MFEKLSKLLPEA

-832 GQLQEKE
+832 GQLREKE
-839 LERVMQD
+839 LEHVMQD
-846 FHQQRINVLLCST
+846 FHQQRINILLCST

-951 NQSGQMHEIGFSLY
+951 NQSGQMHEIGFNLY
-965 MDMLNH
+965 IDMLNN

-984 DLPLASNKE
+984 ESPITSNKE
-993 INLHTPA
+993 INLHTPT
-1000 ILTQAYCQNTNER
+1000 ILTQTYCPNTNER
-1013 LIIYKRLSSCKTRD
+1013 LIIYKRLSSCKSKD
-1027 QLKELKEELVDRF
+1027 ELKSIKEELIDRF
-1040 GVMPVQT
+1040 GIMPLQT
-1047 KNLIL
+1047 VNLIL
-1052 FHELRIDLISTDV
+1052 FHELRINILSTEV
-1065 IKIDSSQTIT
+1065 MKIDSSKRKS
-1075 EITFKDNADIDPIQ
+1075 EITIKKNADIDPIK
-1089 IIDLLQNDRRFKMN
+1089 IIDLLQNDQRFKMN
-1103 GPDRI
+1103 GPDKI
-1108 KITASIND
+1108 KILLEEEDVARRVKFITKTINEI
-1116 TSDRVAFI
+1116 TV
-1124 IKTLNQL
+1124 
-1131 KSN
+1131 

>member
-1 MSASLVNSSLGNSFH
+1 MNSFSENNFF
-16 INSNT
+16 INTNT
-21 SQSFEIGRI
+21 SHSIEIGRI
-30 FCDHLESSGK
+30 FYEHLSSK
-40 SLNIFTASVFEATR
+40 KQSLNIFTGNVFEAIR
-54 LKEEISWFFPKL
+54 LKEEISWFYPKL
-66 KVNHLP
+66 RVNHFP

-90 ERLLTLYEM
+90 ERLLTLYQM
-99 TQKEFDINLLPLST
+99 TQREFDINLLPLST
-113 SLHFLP
+113 SLHLLP

-132 TGQDVDINAFKNR
+132 TNQAVDINAFKNR
-145 LVENGY
+145 LVDNGY
-151 LYVDKV
+151 LYVEKV
-157 FNPGEFAMRGG
+157 MNPGEFAMRGG
-168 IIDLYPMGSIVPYR
+168 IIDIFPMGSIVPYR
-182 IDFFDNEIDSI
+182 IDFFDNEIESI

-218 PLDENGISTF
+218 PLDDEGVGIF
-228 RQNYRERFEGDLAK
+228 RNNYREKFEGDLSK
-242 SNLYKSIS
+242 SKIYKSITKS
-250 KGTPFAGMEWYLPL
+250 TPFAGMEWYLPL
-264 FFDGI
+264 FFEQTN
-269 DSIFDYLDKDD
+269 SIFDYIEPKDAV
-280 LVIQMGDLSKS
+280 LLLGDTAKAASD
-291 AENYWSEAESRFR
+291 YWSETASRYR
-304 LYAYDAERPIL
+304 LYAYDTERPIL
-315 QPKDLLISPDD
+315 EPNEFLIPPDQ

-332 QHKDIKKTKHAP
+332 DYPQIKKHKDRIKSIKD
-344 ENIAI
+344 I
-349 VAIDRDVSPPLDR
+349 AIDRDESPPLHK
-362 LKTFIKRTPK
+362 LSKLISKSTQ
-372 RILICAE
+372 RILLCAE

-384 ESLFELLNQSSID
+384 ESLADLLKQSDIQFKLVEDWNAFID
-397 FSVVESWDDFV
+397 SHEKVCLIAGPLHDGFSYSNY
-408 ASSEKISLIT
+408 LI
-418 SPIHQGFIQK
+418 
-428 DYVVITENEIF
+428 ITENEIF

-444 QTKKTRRN
+444 QIKKSKRN
-452 KSFNN
+452 KSFSS

-472 VVHEQHGVGRY
+472 IVHEQHGVGRY
-483 QGLVDLDY
+483 KGLVDLDY
-491 GDGMTEFLV
+491 GEGINEFLE
-500 LHYDKQDKLYVPVS
+500 LHYEREDKLYVPVS
-514 QLHLVSRYSGGPA
+514 QLYLISRYSGGPI

-536 SGSWEKSKKRALLQ
+536 SGSWEKAKKKALTQ

-562 AKRSLQRGYSSKIN
+562 AKRSLQKGVSSKIN
-576 LNDYV
+576 LNDYDA
-581 SFVEGFPFEETVD
+581 FVDGFPFEETAD
-594 QKEAIERVIE
+594 QKDAIERVVE
-604 DMESARPMDRLIC
+604 DMESSRPMDRLVC

-653 QHFNNFSD
+653 QHFDNFCD
-661 RFAKWPI
+661 RFARWPI

-679 KQQLESLEKLEE
+679 KQQYESLQRLHE

-707 IKFKDLGLVV
+707 VKFKDLGLVV

-734 FRRNVD
+734 FRKNVD

-752 LSMAMEGLREFS
+752 LSLAMEGLREFS

-780 VNHSQGII
+780 VNFSQGII
-788 KEAVA
+788 KEAVL
-793 REFNRGGQIYFL
+793 REFNRGGQVYFL

-814 MHEKLSALLPDA
+814 MFEKLSKLLPEA

-832 GQLQEKE
+832 GQLREKE
-839 LERVMQD
+839 LEHVMQD
-846 FHQQRINVLLCST
+846 FHQQRINILLCST

-951 NQSGQMHEIGFSLY
+951 NQSGQMHEIGFNLY
-965 MDMLNH
+965 IDMLNN

-984 DLPLASNKE
+984 ESPITLNKE
-993 INLHTPA
+993 INLHTPT
-1000 ILTQAYCQNTNER
+1000 ILTQTYCPNTNER
-1013 LIIYKRLSSCKTRD
+1013 LIIYKRLSSCKSKD
-1027 QLKELKEELVDRF
+1027 ELKSIKEELIDRF
-1040 GVMPVQT
+1040 GIMPLQT
-1047 KNLIL
+1047 VNLIL
-1052 FHELRIDLISTDV
+1052 FHELRINILSTEV
-1065 IKIDSSQTIT
+1065 MKIDSSKRKS
-1075 EITFKDNADIDPIQ
+1075 EITIKKNADIDPIK
-1089 IIDLLQNDRRFKMN
+1089 IIDLLQNDQRFKMN
-1103 GPDRI
+1103 GPDKI
-1108 KITASIND
+1108 KILLEEEDVAR
-1116 TSDRVAFI
+1116 RVKFI
-1124 IKTLNQL
+1124 TKTIKEITV
-1131 KSN
+1131 

>member
-1 MSASLVNSSLGNSFH
+1 MNSFSENNFF
-16 INSNT
+16 INTNT
-21 SQSFEIGRI
+21 SHSIEIGRI
-30 FCDHLESSGK
+30 FYEHLSSK
-40 SLNIFTASVFEATR
+40 KQSLNIFTGNVFEAIR
-54 LKEEISWFFPKL
+54 LKEEISWFYPKL
-66 KVNHLP
+66 RVNHFP

-90 ERLLTLYEM
+90 ERLLTLYQM
-99 TQKEFDINLLPLST
+99 TQREFDINLLPLST
-113 SLHFLP
+113 SLHLLP

-132 TGQDVDINAFKNR
+132 TNQAVDINAFKNR
-145 LVENGY
+145 LVDNGY
-151 LYVDKV
+151 LYVEKV
-157 FNPGEFAMRGG
+157 MNPGEFAMRGG
-168 IIDLYPMGSIVPYR
+168 IIDIFPMGSIVPYR
-182 IDFFDNEIDSI
+182 IDFFDNEIESI

-218 PLDENGISTF
+218 PLDDEGVGIF
-228 RQNYRERFEGDLAK
+228 RNNYREKFEGDLSK
-242 SNLYKSIS
+242 SKIYKSITKS
-250 KGTPFAGMEWYLPL
+250 TPFAGMEWYLPL
-264 FFDGI
+264 FFEQTN
-269 DSIFDYLDKDD
+269 SIFDYIEPKDAV
-280 LVIQMGDLSKS
+280 LLLGDTAKAASD
-291 AENYWSEAESRFR
+291 YWSETASRYR
-304 LYAYDAERPIL
+304 LYAYDTERPIL
-315 QPKDLLISPDD
+315 EPNEFLIPPDQ

-332 QHKDIKKTKHAP
+332 DYPQIKKHKDRIKSIKD
-344 ENIAI
+344 I
-349 VAIDRDVSPPLDR
+349 AIDRDESPPLHK
-362 LKTFIKRTPK
+362 LSKLISKSTQ
-372 RILICAE
+372 RILLCAE

-384 ESLFELLNQSSID
+384 ESLADLLKQSDIQFKLVEDWNAFID
-397 FSVVESWDDFV
+397 SHEKVCLIAGPLHDGFSYSNY
-408 ASSEKISLIT
+408 LI
-418 SPIHQGFIQK
+418 
-428 DYVVITENEIF
+428 ITENEIF

-444 QTKKTRRN
+444 QIKKSKRN
-452 KSFNN
+452 KSFSS

-472 VVHEQHGVGRY
+472 IVHEQHGVGRY
-483 QGLVDLDY
+483 KGLVDLDY
-491 GDGMTEFLV
+491 GEGINEFLE
-500 LHYDKQDKLYVPVS
+500 LHYEREDKLYVPVS
-514 QLHLVSRYSGGPA
+514 QLYLISRYSGGPI

-536 SGSWEKSKKRALLQ
+536 SGSWEKAKKKALTQ

-562 AKRSLQRGYSSKIN
+562 AKRSLQKGVSSKIN
-576 LNDYV
+576 LNDYDA
-581 SFVEGFPFEETVD
+581 FVDGFPFEETAD
-594 QKEAIERVIE
+594 QKDAIERVVE
-604 DMESARPMDRLIC
+604 DMESSRPMDRLVC

-653 QHFNNFSD
+653 QHFDNFCD
-661 RFAKWPI
+661 RFARWPI

-679 KQQLESLEKLEE
+679 KQQYESLQRLHE

-707 IKFKDLGLVV
+707 VKFKDLGLVV

-734 FRRNVD
+734 FRKNVD

-752 LSMAMEGLREFS
+752 LSLAMEGLREFS

-780 VNHSQGII
+780 VNFSQGII
-788 KEAVA
+788 KEAVL
-793 REFNRGGQIYFL
+793 REFNRGGQVYFL

-814 MHEKLSALLPDA
+814 MFEKLSKLLPEA

-832 GQLQEKE
+832 GQLREKE
-839 LERVMQD
+839 LEHVMQD
-846 FHQQRINVLLCST
+846 FHQQRINILLCST

-951 NQSGQMHEIGFSLY
+951 SQSGQMHEIGFNLY
-965 MDMLNH
+965 IDMLNN

-984 DLPLASNKE
+984 ESPITSNKE
-993 INLHTPA
+993 INLHTPT
-1000 ILTQAYCQNTNER
+1000 ILTQTYCPNTNER
-1013 LIIYKRLSSCKTRD
+1013 LIIYKRLSSCKSKD
-1027 QLKELKEELVDRF
+1027 ELKSIKEELIDRF
-1040 GVMPVQT
+1040 GIMPLQT
-1047 KNLIL
+1047 VNLIL
-1052 FHELRIDLISTDV
+1052 FHELRINILSTEV
-1065 IKIDSSQTIT
+1065 MKIDSSKRKS
-1075 EITFKDNADIDPIQ
+1075 EITIKKNADIDPIK
-1089 IIDLLQNDRRFKMN
+1089 IIDLLQNDQRFKMN
-1103 GPDRI
+1103 GPDKI
-1108 KITASIND
+1108 KILLEEEDVAK
-1116 TSDRVAFI
+1116 RVKFI
-1124 IKTLNQL
+1124 TKTISEIKG
-1131 KSN
+1131 